1 MGIISVAGA
10 SGRKYPINIAGDVP
24 DEIERGR
31 IQQYVAAQEQAFAQ
45 EYTAKTGKELQVD
58 DGTAIGRGWERG
70 MASAKTRLGTTQRII
85 GEQTG
90 LDFLKN
96 YGVDV
101 EEQGR
106 YEQLLAQLSQPTPLE
121 YTDVKGLGSGFTFVG
136 EQIGQTAPETGAIMG
151 ATLLGTIG
159 GTAATGNPVAG
170 TALGI
175 TAGALTASPTI
186 FGGHVQRQEE
196 EVKAGRKDKVDLTD
210 ALAATVGSATVEA
223 IADRFL
229 ILGLIKPGQKIF
241 SRTIG
246 GLIEGAAVEAPTEI
260 LQQVLER
267 AQAGLP
273 LTDDA
278 AMQEYITS
286 GISGAV
292 VGSSIRGPLAMAGI
306 GTGAQPTPST
316 TPTTPAVNPPALAG
330 PIAPVTQ
337 LGVTAQEPR
346 QEDFPSTA
354 QGIIDFNAALGQYYA
369 GIAAT
374 TLTPEAQA
382 AADAVAGAAPKIDAT
397 AQKLGEPFTYTTID
411 GKKTL
416 VAPTF
421 ESLKQALGLNPKQ
434 YYSVNELK
442 AAALAKGF
450 DAPSAYL
457 SGVEVYKRLSAKLSS
472 ATPTVED
479 ANVGKP
485 TVTTGSKSGTTATKP
500 GVGNGIGLD
509 ATQGAAKLE
518 TPAAPGLGATVSDTS
533 TDNVP
538 EGSQSAA
545 LKALI
550 EEMRA
555 ATSGDIN
562 AAIPKNLAKRALDA
576 GLIKEEDMGM
586 ALIARVAM
594 KDAVDAYDAQPAP
607 EQTTAAPIEEAKIA
621 AEADPA
627 NKTAP
632 GNEEFDFDFDE
643 GFEALDAARRAE
655 KVAAERKAA
664 VKLQGAPVPER
675 APMAEAIGLDDV
687 NKLIDSGRA
696 LISKQPISPLMRKV
710 LSKRDFHADEIRPLF
725 NEDQDYV
732 IAYFTEK
739 AGISLDPPGSLAKAM
754 PKLDS
759 LKQEI
764 FTRTQDLLS
773 SFPDVMTVYRIGRLD
788 RAGMDN
794 PVSFTL
800 NPKYKANLNLPWV
813 QNAGF
818 IGSQDLVPY
827 TVNKSD
833 IIASGDLGPRTF
845 DEHEVLIRPTSVEPI
860 SQLAPEQTTAAPSIE
875 EVAADLDAKVA
886 AQAAAE
892 LKDAQLPS
900 IDGEVPDTVK
910 GLGDARAAADA
921 RAKGYE
927 QNINRITAESEQARA
942 NKLAADEAQA
952 AQIAAERTQ
961 QYGKGDLPLS
971 RVPAEYTPRTGALGM
986 GKEVPPQVI
995 PAAITV
1001 SQAPITPEKQV
1012 EPVTEKLWKEMGF
1025 SRTDS
1030 KLFSNIVNGVE
1041 QGLKG
1046 KPVND
1051 PQVRSK
1057 LSNYAYSS
1065 EKPNPQQI
1073 KVGEWL
1079 QKNKVRMQ
1087 GAPDVRSSAGQ
1098 AMISQI
1104 EATSRGKLDAA
1115 NLAAQ
1120 REKDALFNPEF
1131 AQLSVEDP
1139 YLNDVSTPSDKQ
1151 KATAVAY
1158 RKFEGIKPEGTVT
1171 YRLVRTDKKT
1181 GKITEIFKSS
1191 KMLPDT
1197 AAGKYFER
1205 YKRVVDALD
1214 AIASDYNGD
1223 IIAQA
1228 VDKEGPAIDNKF
1240 YAGLGKDS
1248 AFAARAWVDANM
1260 SEAVQKQLSS
1270 RISKM
1275 SGSYLAAPDAVAIDL
1290 KTIYEGNVPLRENA
1304 KASAAANFAQD
1315 DAIGNAVSSQRVTV
1329 VGLGKKI
1336 ERIPVP
1342 EGDPFAALFASANK
1356 NKENLR
1362 KSLDENVIVNPAITG
1377 ILLPS
1382 NAVLDLEGNMH
1393 PAVNGGLLTNN
1404 LAQALRALGRTGRN
1418 SAIRRISTRFSR
1430 LVGNTQVQ
1438 VVEALRGQDGTA
1450 AAGVFDPSTNTIY
1463 LDSVTGLNPHVVIHE
1478 MSHALT
1484 SAELANPQSPLRQR
1498 VSELFNKALPYMG
1511 SIQGS
1516 ANLDEFAAESM
1527 SNHMFREEMAR
1538 IHPNGNPMSTWQ
1550 LFSNS
1555 VKNFLRRLIGLDP
1568 KAYGMLSE
1576 IDQVLDAILAPA
1588 PQFRDAGQLY
1598 MNSTGNGVSSVYKG
1612 VHKVLT
1618 YAPGSMQNNA
1628 SLVGGLAT
1636 AFRALTEIPRKILIG
1651 LTPVPSLVDVA
1662 KRYGLGEEATN
1673 LIDSINQHDAENK
1686 TDFSKIDAAN
1696 EGLQS
1701 WKKAN
1706 PEAADTLSRIENEA
1720 TDNGVDPTDTDAS
1733 NYDSYWMSYDRLDAN
1748 GDIITT
1754 TRIKF
1759 NTPAERN
1766 AGIEA
1771 HNTNRQFALQT
1782 EARKSGDKND
1792 AQVAKYTQLRA
1803 ELNAIRDTGAITA
1816 TDIFVQKRD
1825 TYKILY
1831 EKLRKAIYAKI
1842 DASFRSADGTMT
1854 TEQKAAAR
1862 KLKNEVY
1869 ARVFDENLKRPYFP
1883 FSREGNFWVRFTT
1896 KNSNGQPDEVI
1907 MAFGNESQRDAFI
1920 AGIPAIGEI
1929 YDKINKTTHTIN
1941 KKRNEAGVIQKDPK
1955 TGEELYDVEVF
1966 LKDTK
1971 SAFKN
1976 APSTSFMRQALKLM
1990 NDGNVSADVQA
2001 DFVELFLSVL
2011 PESAVAKAFQKRQG
2025 IEGYQS
2031 DQFAAFENKAYSL
2044 ARYGTNVEW
2053 GQTIREASNKLEAKK
2068 TNGMDAGLDAVVDGL
2083 LSSAE
2088 YTLAYRK
2095 DGIMEQAASNV
2106 NRVAFTST
2114 VGLLNPSSAL
2124 VNTSSIALVVGPYLS
2139 AKHGWTATTTAI
2151 SRAVKMFSAS
2161 GMSREQDMFVGLA
2174 GQKTRKL
2181 KAMPSY
2187 MNYYTRSPSGELV
2200 LRNDLNL
2207 SPSKRAYLDSKKYVM
2222 AVGEVNGFFS
2232 RSLMHDSLGLEG
2244 RIKGKNGWDTAN
2256 VISASAFQLVER
2268 MTREVS
2274 LIATYDLELA
2284 KLANNTSMTEQ
2295 QKQVVAAKEAMD
2307 VVMKTSGGSIR
2318 AMSPKYFRKHI
2329 GRIAGMFKTYGM
2341 TQAYLQFSLL
2351 RDVLVKSD
2359 LSPRDRKLAA
2369 KRFAAIHLSSWFLAG
2384 VAGTPFFGAAAMMWD
2399 AFFTDDDEDDAETIT
2414 RKYIGEI
2421 AYKGFPTELMGID
2434 VSSRIGLNLKDL
2446 LFQLGRYNVDMSD
2459 EEIVVQVLGGPAW
2472 GTFKNFRRGMTEMLD
2487 PAGDPQRA
2495 IEAMAPASIRNALKA
2510 YRYGTEGAKTRRGD
2524 PIVDDITGG
2533 MLLGQAMGF
2542 APTEYTFA
2550 QEKAAHVKG
2559 MDDAI
2564 RTKRSKLMKRYWI
2577 AYRQGDFETVGEI
2590 QQEIDEFNARHAGR
2604 PKVWIE
2610 PRDIQAS
2617 AKTNE
2622 RTNARAYNG
2631 VILSAAT
2638 ADDMRANAEEFGQG
2652 FRLFDK

>member
-1 MGIISVAGA
+1 MSLNQL
-10 SGRKYPINIAGDVP
+10 SP
-24 DEIERGR
+24 
-31 IQQYVAAQEQAFAQ
+31 QEVNQA
-45 EYTAKTGKELQVD
+45 L
-58 DGTAIGRGWERG
+58 
-70 MASAKTRLGTTQRII
+70 
-85 GEQTG
+85 
-90 LDFLKN
+90 
-96 YGVDV
+96 
-101 EEQGR
+101 
-106 YEQLLAQLSQPTPLE
+106 QLLSCAW
-121 YTDVKGLGSGFTFVG
+121 
-136 EQIGQTAPETGAIMG
+136 
-151 ATLLGTIG
+151 
-159 GTAATGNPVAG
+159 
-170 TALGI
+170 
-175 TAGALTASPTI
+175 
-186 FGGHVQRQEE
+186 
-196 EVKAGRKDKVDLTD
+196 
-210 ALAATVGSATVEA
+210 
-223 IADRFL
+223 
-229 ILGLIKPGQKIF
+229 
-241 SRTIG
+241 
-246 GLIEGAAVEAPTEI
+246 
-260 LQQVLER
+260 
-267 AQAGLP
+267 
-273 LTDDA
+273 
-278 AMQEYITS
+278 
-286 GISGAV
+286 
-292 VGSSIRGPLAMAGI
+292 
-306 GTGAQPTPST
+306 
-316 TPTTPAVNPPALAG
+316 
-330 PIAPVTQ
+330 
-337 LGVTAQEPR
+337 
-346 QEDFPSTA
+346 ED
-354 QGIIDFNAALGQYYA
+354 
-369 GIAAT
+369 
-374 TLTPEAQA
+374 
-382 AADAVAGAAPKIDAT
+382 
-397 AQKLGEPFTYTTID
+397 
-411 GKKTL
+411 
-416 VAPTF
+416 
-421 ESLKQALGLNPKQ
+421 
-434 YYSVNELK
+434 
-442 AAALAKGF
+442 
-450 DAPSAYL
+450 
-457 SGVEVYKRLSAKLSS
+457 
-472 ATPTVED
+472 
-479 ANVGKP
+479 
-485 TVTTGSKSGTTATKP
+485 
-500 GVGNGIGLD
+500 GIGLD
-509 ATQGAAKLE
+509 AAQGAAKLE
-518 TPAAPGLGATVSDTS
+518 TPAATRLGAAVSDTS

-545 LKALI
+545 LEEAKIAAEAELRALV

-555 ATSGDIN
+555 ADLRAKETKIAAAELEYNKKVRERSNILDRDTISENDNILYRPERAYRFIGELGYADFLESGIIRPAQN
-562 AAIPKNLAKRALDA
+562 TKQ
-576 GLIKEEDMGM
+576 
-586 ALIARVAM
+586 
-594 KDAVDAYDAQPAP
+594 AYDAAYFMKGKSSGRYGRGDSGAYIVETTPVEGAWRNDDASVYITPNSPLTKNDKIRIYKRKEDGSYEVVLDNIGDRALLPAQPSA
-607 EQTTAAPIEEAKIA
+607 EQTTAPSIEEAKIA

-643 GFEALDAARRAE
+643 GFAEFDAARRAE
-655 KVAAERKAA
+655 KVAA
-664 VKLQGAPVPER
+664 
-675 APMAEAIGLDDV
+675 
-687 NKLIDSGRA
+687 
-696 LISKQPISPLMRKV
+696 
-710 LSKRDFHADEIRPLF
+710 
-725 NEDQDYV
+725 
-732 IAYFTEK
+732 
-739 AGISLDPPGSLAKAM
+739 
-754 PKLDS
+754 
-759 LKQEI
+759 
-764 FTRTQDLLS
+764 
-773 SFPDVMTVYRIGRLD
+773 
-788 RAGMDN
+788 
-794 PVSFTL
+794 
-800 NPKYKANLNLPWV
+800 
-813 QNAGF
+813 
-818 IGSQDLVPY
+818 
-827 TVNKSD
+827 
-833 IIASGDLGPRTF
+833 
-845 DEHEVLIRPTSVEPI
+845 
-860 SQLAPEQTTAAPSIE
+860 
-875 EVAADLDAKVA
+875 DLDAEVA

-900 IDGEVPDTVK
+900 IDE
-910 GLGDARAAADA
+910 GLP
-921 RAKGYE
+921 E
-927 QNINRITAESEQARA
+927 TPVSTSEQARVQRTATKAKMEA
-942 NKLAADEAQA
+942 NQAEREATRLAQNQQA
-952 AQIAAERTQ
+952 AQQAEALRTENAA
-961 QYGKGDLPLS
+961 QYRQGEVPLS

-1051 PQVRSK
+1051 PEVRRR
-1057 LSNYAYSS
+1057 LSDYAYSS
-1065 EKPNPQQI
+1065 KKPNPQQS

-1087 GAPDVRSSAGQ
+1087 SAPDVRSSAGQ

-1104 EATSRGKLDAA
+1104 EATSRGKLDAD

-1120 REKDALFNPEF
+1120 QEKDDLFNPEF

-1171 YRLVRTDKKT
+1171 YRLVKTDKKT
-1181 GKITEIFKSS
+1181 GKITETFKSS

-1270 RISKM
+1270 RIAKM
-1275 SGSYLAAPDAVAIDL
+1275 SGSYLAAPDAVATKRNIEDEIDAEVT
-1290 KTIYEGNVPLRENA
+1290 KNA
-1304 KASAAANFAQD
+1304 IKSAAANFAQD
-1315 DAIGNAVSSQRVTV
+1315 DAIANVVKSMSATV
-1329 VGLGKKI
+1329 VGFRKNI
-1336 ERIPVP
+1336 ERKPVP
-1342 EGDPFAALFASANK
+1342 KDDPFAALFASANK

-1377 ILLPS
+1377 IMLPS

-1598 MNSTGNGVSSVYKG
+1598 MNSLPNGVSPIYRG
-1612 VHKVLT
+1612 VFKILNG
-1618 YAPGSMQNNA
+1618 APGNLQNNE

-1636 AFRALTEIPRKILIG
+1636 AFRALTKIPREILIG
-1651 LTPVPSLVDVA
+1651 LTPTPSLLDVA
-1662 KRYGLGEEATN
+1662 RRYGLDEQATN
-1673 LIDSINQHDAENK
+1673 LFNSIGQHDAAMK
-1686 TDFSKIDAAN
+1686 TILSKIDAAN

-1706 PEAADTLSRIENEA
+1706 PEAADILSRIMNEA
-1720 TDNGVDPTDTDAS
+1720 TDNGVDPTDTDTS
-1733 NYDSYWMSYDRLDAN
+1733 NYDKYWMSYDRLDAN
-1748 GDIITT
+1748 SGDIIRTE
-1754 TRIKF
+1754 RVKF
-1759 NTPAERN
+1759 NTAKERN
-1766 AGIEA
+1766 AGIDA
-1771 HNTNRQFALQT
+1771 HNGSRVFALQT
-1782 EARKSGDKND
+1782 EARKSGNKND
-1792 AQVAKYTQLRA
+1792 AKVAKYNQLRA
-1803 ELNAIRDTGAITA
+1803 DLNAIQGTGAQ
-1816 TDIFVQKRD
+1816 DIFVQMRD
-1825 TYKILY
+1825 TYKELY
-1831 EKLRKAIYAKI
+1831 DQLRKAIYNKI
-1842 DASFRSADGTMT
+1842 DASFRNADGTMSAD
-1854 TEQKAAAR
+1854 QKDAAR
-1862 KLKNEVY
+1862 KLKNDVY

-1883 FSREGNFWVRFTT
+1883 FSREGNFWVKINT
-1896 KNSNGQPDEVI
+1896 KNAEGQPDELI
-1907 MAFGNESQRDAFI
+1907 MAFGTPTERDNFV
-1920 AGIPAIGEI
+1920 AGIPADGVIR
-1929 YDKINKTTHTIN
+1929 DRINKTSHTIL
-1941 KKRNEAGVIQKDPK
+1941 KQRDESGVELKDPT
-1955 TGEELYDVEVF
+1955 TGQPLLDLKVF
-1966 LKDTK
+1966 EKDK
-1971 SAFKN
+1971 KLAFDN
-1976 APSTSFMRQALKLM
+1976 APSTSFMRQALDLM
-1990 NDGNVSADVQA
+1990 NKGKVSSEVQA

-2068 TNGMDAGLDAVVDGL
+2068 TEGMDEGKDAVIEGL
-2083 LSSAE
+2083 LESAR

-2095 DGIMEQAASNV
+2095 DGILEQVANTA
-2106 NRVAFTST
+2106 NRMAFTYT
-2114 VGLLNPSSAL
+2114 VGLLNPSSSL
-2124 VNTSSIALVVGPYLS
+2124 VNTTSLAIVVGPYLA
-2139 AKHGWTATTTAI
+2139 AKHGWVNTTGAI
-2151 SRAVKMFSAS
+2151 SRAVKMFTAS
-2161 GMSREQDMFVGLA
+2161 GFSREQDMLVGLA
-2174 GQKTRKL
+2174 GQKTKKL
-2181 KAMPSY
+2181 KALPSY
-2187 MNYYTRSPSGELV
+2187 MNYYTYSPGGELI
-2200 LRNDLNL
+2200 LRDDLNL
-2207 SPSKRAYLDSKKYVM
+2207 SPAQRADLEEARYVV
-2222 AVGEVNGFFS
+2222 AVGDVNGFFS

-2244 RIKGKNGWDTAN
+2244 RTKGKNWWDTAN
-2256 VISASAFQLVER
+2256 VVSASAFQLVER
-2268 MTREVS
+2268 MTREAS
-2274 LIATYDLELA
+2274 LVATYRLELS
-2284 KLANNTSMTEQ
+2284 KLANDTSMTTQ
-2295 QKQVVAAKEAMD
+2295 QKQAAAAKEAMD

-2369 KRFAAIHLSSWFLAG
+2369 KRFAAVHLSSLFLAG

-2414 RKYIGEI
+2414 RKYLGEL
-2421 AYKGFPTELMGID
+2421 AYKGFPTEFMGVDI
-2434 VSSRIGLNLKDL
+2434 SARIGLNLKDL

-2459 EEIVVQVLGGPAW
+2459 EEIMVQVLGGPAW
-2472 GTFKNFRRGMTEMLD
+2472 GTFKNIKRGMTEMAD

-2495 IEAMAPASIRNALKA
+2495 IEAMVPASIRNALKA

-2524 PIVDDITGG
+2524 PVVDDITGG

-2617 AKTNE
+2617 AKANE

>member
-31 IQQYVAAQEQAFAQ
+31 IQQYVAAQEQAFSQ

-136 EQIGQTAPETGAIMG
+136 EQLGQTAPETGAIMG

-306 GTGAQPTPST
+306 GTGDQPPPPPP
-316 TPTTPAVNPPALAG
+316 PTVNPPAPAG

-354 QGIIDFNAALGQYYA
+354 QGITDFNAALGQYYA
-369 GIAAT
+369 GTAAT
-374 TLTPEAQA
+374 TLTPEAKA
-382 AADAVAGAAPKIDAT
+382 AADAVAGAAPTVTTAPIETPDLGAYDLVYNVAAEQYGLDPVDIKTIYETIKVKQGFNRNAAAFKIADEFAT
-397 AQKLGEPFTYTTID
+397 LGTKEKVLELFNTID
-411 GKKTL
+411 
-416 VAPTF
+416 
-421 ESLKQALGLNPKQ
+421 ESISRIGQ
-434 YYSVNELK
+434 
-442 AAALAKGF
+442 
-450 DAPSAYL
+450 
-457 SGVEVYKRLSAKLSS
+457 
-472 ATPTVED
+472 ED
-479 ANVGKP
+479 AYVAKP
-485 TVTTGSKSGTTATKP
+485 TVTTGSKSGTPATEL

-509 ATQGAAKLE
+509 AAQGTAKPK
-518 TPAAPGLGATVSDTS
+518 TPAAPGLGAAVSDTS

-538 EGSQSAA
+538 EGSKPATLGLFENMGENGALMEYPEVAASLNKYVQDIDFAA
-545 LKALI
+545 LDVATKSGEYAQYKAT
-550 EEMRA
+550 MA
-555 ATSGDIN
+555 S
-562 AAIPKNLAKRALDA
+562 NLAAAYPSGEIPVTRTEGYADPKAEKTKRNFTVRTEDVAFVGNVDEQE
-576 GLIKEEDMGM
+576 LIIRTPEGKLQSVRIGT
-586 ALIARVAM
+586 
-594 KDAVDAYDAQPAP
+594 AP
-607 EQTTAAPIEEAKIA
+607 SIEEAKIA
-621 AEADPA
+621 AAAAQAAAKLEGSQSAALLTPA
-627 NKTAP
+627 A
-632 GNEEFDFDFDE
+632 EELLAAAVLGTPSRLAILAMFQIATENGIEILPTDTPTMVIDKLKAKKQAVE
-643 GFEALDAARRAE
+643 SLTAARRAE
-655 KVAAERKAA
+655 KVA
-664 VKLQGAPVPER
+664 V
-675 APMAEAIGLDDV
+675 
-687 NKLIDSGRA
+687 
-696 LISKQPISPLMRKV
+696 
-710 LSKRDFHADEIRPLF
+710 
-725 NEDQDYV
+725 
-732 IAYFTEK
+732 
-739 AGISLDPPGSLAKAM
+739 
-754 PKLDS
+754 
-759 LKQEI
+759 
-764 FTRTQDLLS
+764 DL
-773 SFPDVMTVYRIGRLD
+773 
-788 RAGMDN
+788 
-794 PVSFTL
+794 
-800 NPKYKANLNLPWV
+800 
-813 QNAGF
+813 
-818 IGSQDLVPY
+818 
-827 TVNKSD
+827 
-833 IIASGDLGPRTF
+833 
-845 DEHEVLIRPTSVEPI
+845 
-860 SQLAPEQTTAAPSIE
+860 
-875 EVAADLDAKVA
+875 KVA
-886 AQAAAE
+886 AEREAAAK

-961 QYGKGDLPLS
+961 QYGYAPMAGD
-971 RVPAEYTPRTGALGM
+971 LGM
-986 GKEVPPQVI
+986 GKEAPEGADPQVI

-1001 SQAPITPEKQV
+1001 SQAPPPEYKPEYISAKFWTDTFGLRSNSKMFEALAGEEISGSKVRRTLAQYAGTKGQSAAKTKIKAWLDKTAIKYTATPPDE
-1012 EPVTEKLWKEMGF
+1012 
-1025 SRTDS
+1025 R
-1030 KLFSNIVNGVE
+1030 
-1041 QGLKG
+1041 
-1046 KPVND
+1046 
-1051 PQVRSK
+1051 
-1057 LSNYAYSS
+1057 SS
-1065 EKPNPQQI
+1065 EGLAAKAKFTAANR
-1073 KVGEWL
+1073 K
-1079 QKNKVRMQ
+1079 
-1087 GAPDVRSSAGQ
+1087 
-1098 AMISQI
+1098 
-1104 EATSRGKLDAA
+1104 KLDAD

-1120 REKDALFNPEF
+1120 QKKDDLFNPEF
-1131 AQLSVEDP
+1131 AELSVEDP

-1151 KATAVAY
+1151 KATFVAY
-1158 RKFEGIKPEGTVT
+1158 GEFKGEAPAEPVMYLTGRVSK
-1171 YRLVRTDKKT
+1171 DKQ
-1181 GKITEIFKSS
+1181 GKERAEEKKVS
-1191 KMLPDT
+1191 MLPHT

-1205 YKRVVDALD
+1205 YKRIPDALN
-1214 AIASDYNGD
+1214 AIASDYTGD
-1223 IIAQA
+1223 INAYKTDDQ
-1228 VDKEGPAIDNKF
+1228 VSPAENTFFVGTGRIP
-1240 YAGLGKDS
+1240 AT
-1248 AFAARAWVDANM
+1248 AARAWVDANM

-1270 RISKM
+1270 LISKAKT
-1275 SGSYLAAPDAVAIDL
+1275 SYLAASDVVAIGL

-1304 KASAAANFAQD
+1304 KASAAANMKRE
-1315 DAIGNAVSSQRVTV
+1315 DAEVETNAAIANVVKSMSATV

-1588 PQFRDAGQLY
+1588 PQFRNAGQLY
-1598 MNSTGNGVSSVYKG
+1598 MNSLPNEVSSVYKG

-1618 YAPGSMQNNA
+1618 YAPGNMQNNE

-1636 AFRALTEIPRKILIG
+1636 AFRALTKIPREILIG

-1662 KRYGLGEEATN
+1662 KRYGLEEEATN
-1673 LIDSINQHDAENK
+1673 LFDSINQHDAENK

-1792 AQVAKYTQLRA
+1792 AQVAKYNQLRA

-1831 EKLRKAIYAKI
+1831 DKLRKAIYAKI

-1941 KKRNEAGVIQKDPK
+1941 KKRDEAGVIQKDPK

-1976 APSTSFMRQALKLM
+1976 APSTSFMQQALKLM

-2174 GQKTRKL
+2174 GQNTRKL

-2222 AVGEVNGFFS
+2222 AVGEVNGYFS

-2495 IEAMAPASIRNALKA
+2495 IEAMAPATIRNALKA

-2524 PIVDDITGG
+2524 PVVDDITGG

-2564 RTKRSKLMKRYWI
+2564 RTKRSKLMKRYWV

>member
-1 MGIISVAGA
+1 MGIINVPGRV
-10 SGRKYPINIAGDVP
+10 SGRQYPINIAGDVP
-24 DEIERGR
+24 DEVERGR
-31 IQQYVAAQEQAFAQ
+31 IAQYIAEQEQTFAK
-45 EYTAKTGKELQVD
+45 EYTARFGVAPEAPED
-58 DGTAIGRGWERG
+58 DGTAIGRGLERG
-70 MASAKTRLGTTQRII
+70 APSAKTRLGTTQRII
-85 GEQTG
+85 GGQLEESLPFG
-90 LDFLKN
+90 LGTLLKD
-96 YGVDV
+96 YGKSV

-106 YEQLLAQLSQPTPLE
+106 YEQLLAQLSQPAPIE
-121 YTDVKGLGSGFTFVG
+121 YTDVKGLNSGFSFVG
-136 EQIGQTAPETGAIMG
+136 EQLGQTALETGAIMG

-306 GTGAQPTPST
+306 GTGDQPP
-316 TPTTPAVNPPALAG
+316 PPPPPAVNPPAPAG

-354 QGIIDFNAALGQYYA
+354 QGITDFNAALGQYYA
-369 GIAAT
+369 GTAAT
-374 TLTPEAQA
+374 TLTPEAKA
-382 AADAVAGAAPKIDAT
+382 AADAVAGVGAAPTVTTAPIETPDLGAYDLVYNVAAEQYGLDPVDIKTIYETIKAKKNTGRNAAANKIAKEIPT
-397 AQKLGEPFTYTTID
+397 LGTTKNVLDLFNTID
-411 GKKTL
+411 
-416 VAPTF
+416 
-421 ESLKQALGLNPKQ
+421 ESISKIGQ
-434 YYSVNELK
+434 
-442 AAALAKGF
+442 
-450 DAPSAYL
+450 
-457 SGVEVYKRLSAKLSS
+457 
-472 ATPTVED
+472 ED
-479 ANVGKP
+479 ANVVKP
-485 TVTTGSKSGTTATKP
+485 TVTTGSKSGTTATEP
-500 GVGNGIGLD
+500 RVGNGIGPD
-509 ATQGAAKLE
+509 ATQGTAKPK
-518 TPAAPGLGATVSDTS
+518 TPAETRLGATVSDTS
-533 TDNVP
+533 TDNVSK
-538 EGSQSAA
+538 GSQSAA

-562 AAIPKNLAKRALDA
+562 AAIAKSLAKRAFAA
-576 GLIKEEDMGM
+576 GLIKQEDMGM
-586 ALIARVAM
+586 ALIARAAM
-594 KDAVDAYDAQPAP
+594 KDAVDAYDAQPAA
-607 EQTTAAPIEEAKIA
+607 EQTTAPSIEEAKIA
-621 AEADPA
+621 AAAAQAAAKLEGSQSAALLTPA
-627 NKTAP
+627 AEELLAAAVLGAP
-632 GNEEFDFDFDE
+632 SSITNNMRRIATENGIEILPTDTPTMVIDKLKAKKQAVES
-643 GFEALDAARRAE
+643 LTAARRA
-655 KVAAERKAA
+655 
-664 VKLQGAPVPER
+664 
-675 APMAEAIGLDDV
+675 
-687 NKLIDSGRA
+687 
-696 LISKQPISPLMRKV
+696 
-710 LSKRDFHADEIRPLF
+710 
-725 NEDQDYV
+725 
-732 IAYFTEK
+732 
-739 AGISLDPPGSLAKAM
+739 
-754 PKLDS
+754 
-759 LKQEI
+759 
-764 FTRTQDLLS
+764 
-773 SFPDVMTVYRIGRLD
+773 
-788 RAGMDN
+788 
-794 PVSFTL
+794 
-800 NPKYKANLNLPWV
+800 
-813 QNAGF
+813 
-818 IGSQDLVPY
+818 
-827 TVNKSD
+827 
-833 IIASGDLGPRTF
+833 
-845 DEHEVLIRPTSVEPI
+845 
-860 SQLAPEQTTAAPSIE
+860 E
-875 EVAADLDAKVA
+875 EVAADLDAEVA

-900 IDGEVPDTVK
+900 IDEGLPETPVSTPEQARVQRTATKAKMEAAQAKREAAGLAQNQQAAQQAEALRTENAAQYRQGEVP
-910 GLGDARAAADA
+910 
-921 RAKGYE
+921 
-927 QNINRITAESEQARA
+927 
-942 NKLAADEAQA
+942 
-952 AQIAAERTQ
+952 
-961 QYGKGDLPLS
+961 LS
-971 RVPAEYTPRTGALGM
+971 LVPAEYAPMTGALGM

-995 PAAITV
+995 PAPITV
-1001 SQAPITPEKQV
+1001 PQAPITPEKQV

-1025 SRTDS
+1025 SRAYS
-1030 KLFSNIVNGVE
+1030 KLFFD
-1041 QGLKG
+1041 LKN

-1051 PQVRSK
+1051 PQVRSR
-1057 LSNYAYSS
+1057 LSEYAYSS

-1098 AMISQI
+1098 AMISRI
-1104 EATSRGKLDAA
+1104 EATNRGKLDAD

-1260 SEAVQKQLSS
+1260 SKAVQKQLSS
-1270 RISKM
+1270 RIAKM
-1275 SGSYLAAPDAVAIDL
+1275 SGSYLAAPDAVATKRNIEDEIDAEVT
-1290 KTIYEGNVPLRENA
+1290 KNA
-1304 KASAAANFAQD
+1304 IKSAAANFAQD
-1315 DAIGNAVSSQRVTV
+1315 DAIANVVKSMSATV

-1362 KSLDENVIVNPAITG
+1362 KSLDENVIVNPAITEM
-1377 ILLPS
+1377 LLPS

-1588 PQFRDAGQLY
+1588 PQFRNAGQLY
-1598 MNSTGNGVSSVYKG
+1598 MNSLPNGVSPIYRG
-1612 VHKVLT
+1612 VFKILNG
-1618 YAPGSMQNNA
+1618 APGNLQNNE

-1636 AFRALTEIPRKILIG
+1636 AFRALTKIPREILIG
-1651 LTPVPSLVDVA
+1651 LTPTPSLVDVA
-1662 KRYGLGEEATN
+1662 KRYGLEEEATN
-1673 LIDSINQHDAENK
+1673 LFDSINQHDAENK

-1831 EKLRKAIYAKI
+1831 DKLRKAIYAKI

-2174 GQKTRKL
+2174 GQNTRKL

-2222 AVGEVNGFFS
+2222 AVGEVNGYFS

-2495 IEAMAPASIRNALKA
+2495 IEAMAPATIRNALKA

-2524 PIVDDITGG
+2524 PVVDDITGG

-2617 AKTNE
+2617 AKANE

>member
-1 MGIISVAGA
+1 MGIINVPGRV
-10 SGRKYPINIAGDVP
+10 SGRQYPINIAGDVP
-24 DEIERGR
+24 DEVERGR
-31 IQQYVAAQEQAFAQ
+31 IAQYIAEQEQTFAK
-45 EYTAKTGKELQVD
+45 EYTARFGVAPEAPED

-70 MASAKTRLGTTQRII
+70 LASAKTRLGTTQRII

-96 YGVDV
+96 YGIDV
-101 EEQGR
+101 EEQGN

-136 EQIGQTAPETGAIMG
+136 EQLGQTAPETGAVIG
-151 ATLLGTIG
+151 ATTLGTIA
-159 GTAATGNPVAG
+159 GTAATGNPVTG
-170 TALGI
+170 TALGL
-175 TAGALTASPTI
+175 TAGALTAAPTI
-186 FGGHVQRQEE
+186 FGGNVQRQEE

-210 ALAATVGSATVEA
+210 ALAATVGQATIES
-223 IADRFL
+223 ITDKL
-229 ILGLIKPGQKIF
+229 ILLKLVKPGQKIF

-246 GLIEGAAVEAPTEI
+246 GLIEGAALEAPTEI
-260 LQQVLER
+260 LQQVIER

-273 LTDDA
+273 LDDDA
-278 AMQEYITS
+278 AIQEYITG

-292 VGSSIRGPLAMAGI
+292 VGGSIRAPLAMAGI
-306 GTGAQPTPST
+306 GAEG
-316 TPTTPAVNPPALAG
+316 TPATQTETNEAPPALAG
-330 PIAPVTQ
+330 PTAPVTQ
-337 LGVTAQEPR
+337 LGVTAQEP
-346 QEDFPSTA
+346 QPEDFDNIA
-354 QGIIDFNAALGQYYA
+354 DYNAALGQYYA

-374 TLTPEAQA
+374 TLTPEAKA
-382 AADAVAGAAPKIDAT
+382 AADAVAGVGAAPTVTTAPIETPDLGAYDLVYNVAAEQYGLDPVDIKTIYETIKAKQGFNRNAAAFKIADEFAT
-397 AQKLGEPFTYTTID
+397 LGTKEKVLELFDTID
-411 GKKTL
+411 
-416 VAPTF
+416 
-421 ESLKQALGLNPKQ
+421 ESISRIGQ
-434 YYSVNELK
+434 
-442 AAALAKGF
+442 
-450 DAPSAYL
+450 
-457 SGVEVYKRLSAKLSS
+457 
-472 ATPTVED
+472 ED
-479 ANVGKP
+479 ANVFKP
-485 TVTTGSKSGTTATKP
+485 TVAAGSKSGPPATKP
-500 GVGNGIGLD
+500 GVGDGIGPD
-509 ATQGAAKLE
+509 ATQGTAKLE
-518 TPAAPGLGATVSDTS
+518 TPAATGLGAAVSDTS

-555 ATSGDIN
+555 ATSGPIN
-562 AAIPKNLAKRALDA
+562 AAIPKSLAKRALDA
-576 GLIKEEDMGM
+576 GLIKQEDMGM
-586 ALIARVAM
+586 ALIARAAM

-607 EQTTAAPIEEAKIA
+607 EQTTAAP
-621 AEADPA
+621 
-627 NKTAP
+627 
-632 GNEEFDFDFDE
+632 
-643 GFEALDAARRAE
+643 
-655 KVAAERKAA
+655 
-664 VKLQGAPVPER
+664 
-675 APMAEAIGLDDV
+675 
-687 NKLIDSGRA
+687 
-696 LISKQPISPLMRKV
+696 
-710 LSKRDFHADEIRPLF
+710 
-725 NEDQDYV
+725 
-732 IAYFTEK
+732 
-739 AGISLDPPGSLAKAM
+739 
-754 PKLDS
+754 
-759 LKQEI
+759 
-764 FTRTQDLLS
+764 
-773 SFPDVMTVYRIGRLD
+773 
-788 RAGMDN
+788 
-794 PVSFTL
+794 
-800 NPKYKANLNLPWV
+800 
-813 QNAGF
+813 
-818 IGSQDLVPY
+818 
-827 TVNKSD
+827 
-833 IIASGDLGPRTF
+833 
-845 DEHEVLIRPTSVEPI
+845 
-860 SQLAPEQTTAAPSIE
+860 SIE
-875 EVAADLDAKVA
+875 EVAADLDAEVA

-971 RVPAEYTPRTGALGM
+971 LVPAEYDPMTGALGR
-986 GKEVPPQVI
+986 GEVAPEGAARQVI
-995 PAAITV
+995 PATIRV
-1001 SQAPITPEKQV
+1001 SQAPPPVYKPEYISAKFWTDTFGLRSNSKMFEALAGEEISGSKVRRTLAQYAGTKGQSAAKTKIKAWLDKTAIKYTATPPDE
-1012 EPVTEKLWKEMGF
+1012 
-1025 SRTDS
+1025 R
-1030 KLFSNIVNGVE
+1030 
-1041 QGLKG
+1041 
-1046 KPVND
+1046 
-1051 PQVRSK
+1051 
-1057 LSNYAYSS
+1057 SS
-1065 EKPNPQQI
+1065 EGLAAKAKFTAANR
-1073 KVGEWL
+1073 K
-1079 QKNKVRMQ
+1079 
-1087 GAPDVRSSAGQ
+1087 
-1098 AMISQI
+1098 
-1104 EATSRGKLDAA
+1104 KLDAD

-1120 REKDALFNPEF
+1120 QKKDDLFNPEF
-1131 AQLSVEDP
+1131 AELSVEDP

-1151 KATAVAY
+1151 KATFVAY
-1158 RKFEGIKPEGTVT
+1158 GEFKGEAPAEPVMYLTGRVFKDDQGKERAEE
-1171 YRLVRTDKKT
+1171 KKV
-1181 GKITEIFKSS
+1181 S
-1191 KMLPDT
+1191 MLPHT

-1205 YKRVVDALD
+1205 YKRIPDALN
-1214 AIASDYNGD
+1214 AIASDYTGD
-1223 IIAQA
+1223 INAYKTDDQ
-1228 VDKEGPAIDNKF
+1228 VSPAENTFFVGTGRIP
-1240 YAGLGKDS
+1240 AT
-1248 AFAARAWVDANM
+1248 AARAWVDANM
-1260 SEAVQKQLSS
+1260 SEAVREQLSS
-1270 RISKM
+1270 LISKAKT
-1275 SGSYLAAPDAVAIDL
+1275 SYLAASDVVAIKR
-1290 KTIYEGNVPLRENA
+1290 KTATDIDAGLTKNA
-1304 KASAAANFAQD
+1304 IASAAANMKRE
-1315 DAIGNAVSSQRVTV
+1315 DAIANAVSSKGVT
-1329 VGLGKKI
+1329 LAQPI
-1336 ERIPVP
+1336 
-1342 EGDPFAALFASANK
+1342 N
-1356 NKENLR
+1356 
-1362 KSLDENVIVNPAITG
+1362 AITG

-1598 MNSTGNGVSSVYKG
+1598 MNSTGNGVTSVYKG

-1618 YAPGSMQNNA
+1618 YAPGNMQNNE

-1636 AFRALTEIPRKILIG
+1636 AFRALTRIPREILIG
-1651 LTPVPSLVDVA
+1651 LTPTPSLLDVA
-1662 KRYGLGEEATN
+1662 RRYGLDEQATN
-1673 LIDSINQHDAENK
+1673 LFNSIGQHDAAMK
-1686 TDFSKIDAAN
+1686 TILSKIDAAN

-1706 PEAADTLSRIENEA
+1706 PEAADILSRIMNEA
-1720 TDNGVDPTDTDAS
+1720 TDNGVDPTDTDTS
-1733 NYDSYWMSYDRLDAN
+1733 NYDKYWMSYDRLDAN
-1748 GDIITT
+1748 SGDIIRTE
-1754 TRIKF
+1754 RVKF
-1759 NTPAERN
+1759 NTAKERN
-1766 AGIEA
+1766 AGIDA
-1771 HNTNRQFALQT
+1771 HNGSRVFALQT
-1782 EARKSGDKND
+1782 EARKSGNKND
-1792 AQVAKYTQLRA
+1792 AKVAKYNQLRA
-1803 ELNAIRDTGAITA
+1803 DLNAIQGTGAQ
-1816 TDIFVQKRD
+1816 DIFVQMRD
-1825 TYKILY
+1825 TYKELY
-1831 EKLRKAIYAKI
+1831 DQLRKAIYNKI
-1842 DASFRSADGTMT
+1842 DASFRNADGTMST
-1854 TEQKAAAR
+1854 DQKDAAR
-1862 KLKNEVY
+1862 KLKNDVY

-1883 FSREGNFWVRFTT
+1883 FSREGNFWVKINT
-1896 KNSNGQPDEVI
+1896 KNAEGQPDELI
-1907 MAFGNESQRDAFI
+1907 MAFGTPTERDNFV
-1920 AGIPAIGEI
+1920 AGIPADGVIR
-1929 YDKINKTTHTIN
+1929 DRINKTSHTIL
-1941 KKRNEAGVIQKDPK
+1941 KQRDESGVELKDPT
-1955 TGEELYDVEVF
+1955 TGQPLLDLKVF
-1966 LKDTK
+1966 EKDK
-1971 SAFKN
+1971 KLAFDN
-1976 APSTSFMRQALKLM
+1976 APSTSFMRQALDLM
-1990 NDGNVSADVQA
+1990 NKGKVSSEVQA

-2068 TNGMDAGLDAVVDGL
+2068 TEGMDEGKDAVIEGL
-2083 LSSAE
+2083 LESAR

-2095 DGIMEQAASNV
+2095 DGILEQVANTA
-2106 NRVAFTST
+2106 NRMAFTYT
-2114 VGLLNPSSAL
+2114 VGLLNPSSSL
-2124 VNTSSIALVVGPYLS
+2124 VNTTSLAIVVGPYLA
-2139 AKHGWTATTTAI
+2139 AKHGWVNTTGAI
-2151 SRAVKMFSAS
+2151 SRAVKMFTAS
-2161 GMSREQDMFVGLA
+2161 GFSREQDMLVGLA
-2174 GQKTRKL
+2174 GKKTKKL
-2181 KAMPSY
+2181 KALPSY
-2187 MNYYTRSPSGELV
+2187 MNYYTYSPGGELI
-2200 LRNDLNL
+2200 LRDDLNL
-2207 SPSKRAYLDSKKYVM
+2207 SPAQRADLEEARYVV
-2222 AVGEVNGFFS
+2222 AVGDVNGFFS

-2244 RIKGKNGWDTAN
+2244 RTKGKNWWDTAN
-2256 VISASAFQLVER
+2256 VVSASAFQLVER
-2268 MTREVS
+2268 MTREAS
-2274 LIATYDLELA
+2274 LVATYRLELS
-2284 KLANNTSMTEQ
+2284 KLANDTSMTTQ
-2295 QKQVVAAKEAMD
+2295 QKQAAAAKEAMD

-2318 AMSPKYFRKHI
+2318 AMSPKYFRKNI

-2369 KRFAAIHLSSWFLAG
+2369 KRFAAVHLSSLFLAG

-2414 RKYIGEI
+2414 RKYLGEL
-2421 AYKGFPTELMGID
+2421 AYKGFPTEFMGVD
-2434 VSSRIGLNLKDL
+2434 VSARIGLNLKDL

-2472 GTFKNFRRGMTEMLD
+2472 GTFKNIKRGMTEMAD

-2495 IEAMAPASIRNALKA
+2495 IEAMVPASIRNALKA
-2510 YRYGTEGAKTRRGD
+2510 YRYGTEGAKTRRND
-2524 PIVDDITGG
+2524 PIVDDITVG

-2559 MDDAI
+2559 MDDDI

-2590 QQEIDEFNARHAGR
+2590 QQDIDEFNARHAGR

-2617 AKTNE
+2617 AKANE

>member
-1 MGIISVAGA
+1 MGIINVPGRV
-10 SGRKYPINIAGDVP
+10 SGRQYPINIAGDVP
-24 DEIERGR
+24 DEVERGR
-31 IQQYVAAQEQAFAQ
+31 IAQYIAEQEQTFAK
-45 EYTAKTGKELQVD
+45 EYTARFGVAPEAPED
-58 DGTAIGRGWERG
+58 DGTAIGRGLERG
-70 MASAKTRLGTTQRII
+70 APSAKTRLGTTQRII
-85 GEQTG
+85 GGQLEESLPFG
-90 LDFLKN
+90 LGTLLKD
-96 YGVDV
+96 YGKSV

-121 YTDVKGLGSGFTFVG
+121 YTDVKGLNSGFTFVG
-136 EQIGQTAPETGAIMG
+136 EQLGQTALETGAIMG

-159 GTAATGNPVAG
+159 GTAATGNPVTG

-278 AMQEYITS
+278 AIQEYITS

-306 GTGAQPTPST
+306 GTGDQPPPPPP
-316 TPTTPAVNPPALAG
+316 PTVNPPAPAG

-354 QGIIDFNAALGQYYA
+354 QGITDFNAALGQYYA

-374 TLTPEAQA
+374 TLTPEAKA
-382 AADAVAGAAPKIDAT
+382 AADAVAGVGAAPKINAT
-397 AQKLGEPFTYTTID
+397 AQKLGEPFTFTTVD

-421 ESLKQALGLNPKQ
+421 ESLKQALGLDSKK
-434 YYSVNELK
+434 YYSVDELN
-442 AAALAKGF
+442 AAARDKGF
-450 DAPSAYL
+450 DAPRAYL
-457 SGVEVYKRLSAKLSS
+457 SGVEVYKRISAKLSS

-479 ANVGKP
+479 TNVVKP
-485 TVTTGSKSGTTATKP
+485 TVTTGNESGTPATEP
-500 GVGNGIGLD
+500 RVEDGIEPD
-509 ATQGAAKLE
+509 ATQGTAEPK
-518 TPAAPGLGATVSDTS
+518 TPAETRLGATVSDTS

-545 LKALI
+545 LRAQMAEWRTAETAAKKARIAAAAAQAAAKL
-550 EEMRA
+550 EEANIAETAPATAFDELEYNKKVRERSDILDRDTISENDNILYRPERA
-555 ATSGDIN
+555 YRFIGELGYADFLESGIIRPAQN
-562 AAIPKNLAKRALDA
+562 TKQ
-576 GLIKEEDMGM
+576 
-586 ALIARVAM
+586 
-594 KDAVDAYDAQPAP
+594 AYDAAYFMKGKSSGRYGRGDSGAYIVETTPVEGAWRNDDASVYITPNSPLTKNDKIRIYKRKEDGSFEVVLDNIGDRALLPAQPAA
-607 EQTTAAPIEEAKIA
+607 EQTTAAPSIEEAKIA

-627 NKTAP
+627 P
-632 GNEEFDFDFDE
+632 GNAGFADFDEGFADFDE

-655 KVAAERKAA
+655 KVAGDLQVAAEREAA
-664 VKLQGAPVPER
+664 EKLQ
-675 APMAEAIGLDDV
+675 D
-687 NKLIDSGRA
+687 
-696 LISKQPISPLMRKV
+696 
-710 LSKRDFHADEIRPLF
+710 
-725 NEDQDYV
+725 
-732 IAYFTEK
+732 
-739 AGISLDPPGSLAKAM
+739 
-754 PKLDS
+754 
-759 LKQEI
+759 
-764 FTRTQDLLS
+764 
-773 SFPDVMTVYRIGRLD
+773 
-788 RAGMDN
+788 
-794 PVSFTL
+794 
-800 NPKYKANLNLPWV
+800 
-813 QNAGF
+813 
-818 IGSQDLVPY
+818 
-827 TVNKSD
+827 
-833 IIASGDLGPRTF
+833 
-845 DEHEVLIRPTSVEPI
+845 
-860 SQLAPEQTTAAPSIE
+860 APEQ
-875 EVAADLDAKVA
+875 
-886 AQAAAE
+886 
-892 LKDAQLPS
+892 DAQLPS

-1051 PQVRSK
+1051 PEVRK
-1057 LSNYAYSS
+1057 RLSNYAYSS
-1065 EKPNPQQI
+1065 KKPNPQQI

-1087 GAPDVRSSAGQ
+1087 SAPDVRSSAGQ

-1104 EATSRGKLDAA
+1104 EATSRGKLDAD

-1120 REKDALFNPEF
+1120 REKDDLFNPEF

-1158 RKFEGIKPEGTVT
+1158 RKVEGIKPEGTVT

-1181 GKITEIFKSS
+1181 GKITETFKPS
-1191 KMLPDT
+1191 KMLPHT

-1270 RISKM
+1270 RIAKM
-1275 SGSYLAAPDAVAIDL
+1275 SGSYLAAPDAVATKRNIEDEIDAEVT
-1290 KTIYEGNVPLRENA
+1290 KNA
-1304 KASAAANFAQD
+1304 IKSAAANFAQD
-1315 DAIGNAVSSQRVTV
+1315 DAIANVVKSMSATV

-1377 ILLPS
+1377 LTLPS

-1430 LVGNTQVQ
+1430 LVGNTRVQ

-1568 KAYGMLSE
+1568 KAYGILSE

-1588 PQFRDAGQLY
+1588 PQFRNAGQLY
-1598 MNSTGNGVSSVYKG
+1598 MNSLPNEVSSVYKG

-1618 YAPGSMQNNA
+1618 YAPGSMQNNE

-1636 AFRALTEIPRKILIG
+1636 AFRALTKIPREILIG

-1673 LIDSINQHDAENK
+1673 LFDSINQHDAENK

-1831 EKLRKAIYAKI
+1831 DKLRKAIYAKI

-1976 APSTSFMRQALKLM
+1976 APSTSFMQQALKLM

-2399 AFFTDDDEDDAETIT
+2399 AFFTDDDDDDAETIT

-2421 AYKGFPTELMGID
+2421 AWKGFPTELMGID

-2564 RTKRSKLMKRYWI
+2564 RTKRSKLMKRYWV

>member
-1 MGIISVAGA
+1 MGIINVPGRV
-10 SGRKYPINIAGDVP
+10 SGRQYPINIAGDVP
-24 DEIERGR
+24 DEVERGR
-31 IQQYVAAQEQAFAQ
+31 IAQYIAAQEQTFAK
-45 EYTAKTGKELQVD
+45 EYTARFGVAPEAPAD

-96 YGVDV
+96 YGIDV
-101 EEQGR
+101 EEQGN

-136 EQIGQTAPETGAIMG
+136 EQLGQTAPETGAIMG
-151 ATLLGTIG
+151 AGILGTIG
-159 GTAATGNPVAG
+159 GTAATGNPIAG
-170 TALGI
+170 TALGV
-175 TAGALTASPTI
+175 TAGALTAAPTI
-186 FGGHVQRQEE
+186 FGGNVQRQEE

-210 ALAATVGSATVEA
+210 ALSATVGQAAIEA
-223 IADRFL
+223 ITDKL
-229 ILGLIKPGQKIF
+229 ILLKLVKPGQKIF
-241 SRTIG
+241 SRTIR
-246 GLIEGAAVEAPTEI
+246 GLTEGAALEAPTEI

-273 LTDDA
+273 LDDDA
-278 AMQEYITS
+278 AIQEYITG

-292 VGSSIRGPLAMAGI
+292 VGGSIRAPLAITGI

-337 LGVTAQEPR
+337 LGVTAQEP
-346 QEDFPSTA
+346 QPEDFDNIADYNT
-354 QGIIDFNAALGQYYA
+354 ALGQYAA

-374 TLTPEAQA
+374 TLTPEAKA
-382 AADAVAGAAPKIDAT
+382 AADAVAGVGAAPKINAT
-397 AQKLGEPFTYTTID
+397 AQELGEPFTFTTAD

-421 ESLKQALGLNPKQ
+421 ESLKQALGLDSKK
-434 YYSVNELK
+434 YYSVDELN
-442 AAALAKGF
+442 AAARDKGF
-450 DAPSAYL
+450 DAPRAYL
-457 SGVEVYKRLSAKLSS
+457 SGAKVYERLSAKRSS

-479 ANVGKP
+479 VNVVKP
-485 TVTTGSKSGTTATKP
+485 TVTTGSESGPPATKP
-500 GVGNGIGLD
+500 GVGDGIGLD

-518 TPAAPGLGATVSDTS
+518 TPAAPGLGAAVSDTS

-545 LKALI
+545 LEEAKIAAEAELRARV

-555 ATSGDIN
+555 ADLRAKETKI
-562 AAIPKNLAKRALDA
+562 AAAAAQAAAKL
-576 GLIKEEDMGM
+576 
-586 ALIARVAM
+586 
-594 KDAVDAYDAQPAP
+594 
-607 EQTTAAPIEEAKIA
+607 EEAKIA

-643 GFEALDAARRAE
+643 GFAEFDAARLAE
-655 KVAAERKAA
+655 K
-664 VKLQGAPVPER
+664 
-675 APMAEAIGLDDV
+675 
-687 NKLIDSGRA
+687 
-696 LISKQPISPLMRKV
+696 
-710 LSKRDFHADEIRPLF
+710 
-725 NEDQDYV
+725 
-732 IAYFTEK
+732 
-739 AGISLDPPGSLAKAM
+739 
-754 PKLDS
+754 
-759 LKQEI
+759 
-764 FTRTQDLLS
+764 
-773 SFPDVMTVYRIGRLD
+773 
-788 RAGMDN
+788 
-794 PVSFTL
+794 
-800 NPKYKANLNLPWV
+800 
-813 QNAGF
+813 
-818 IGSQDLVPY
+818 
-827 TVNKSD
+827 
-833 IIASGDLGPRTF
+833 
-845 DEHEVLIRPTSVEPI
+845 
-860 SQLAPEQTTAAPSIE
+860 
-875 EVAADLDAKVA
+875 VAADLDAEVA

-900 IDGEVPDTVK
+900 MDE
-910 GLGDARAAADA
+910 GLP
-921 RAKGYE
+921 E
-927 QNINRITAESEQARA
+927 TPVSTSEQARVQRTA
-942 NKLAADEAQA
+942 TKAKMETAQAEREAAGLAQRQQA
-952 AQIAAERTQ
+952 AQQAEALRTENAA
-961 QYGKGDLPLS
+961 QYRQGEVPLS
-971 RVPAEYTPRTGALGM
+971 LVPAEYAPMAGDLGM
-986 GKEVPPQVI
+986 GKEGAARQVI
-995 PAAITV
+995 PATITV
-1001 SQAPITPEKQV
+1001 PQAPITPEKQV
-1012 EPVTEKLWKEMGF
+1012 EPVTQKLWKEMGF
-1025 SRTDS
+1025 SNNTS

-1051 PQVRSK
+1051 PEVRSR
-1057 LSNYAYSS
+1057 LSEYAYSS
-1065 EKPNPQQI
+1065 KKPNPQQS

-1079 QKNKVRMQ
+1079 QKTKVRMQ
-1087 GAPDVRSSAGQ
+1087 SAPDVRSSAGQ

-1104 EATSRGKLDAA
+1104 EATNRGKLDAA

-1120 REKDALFNPEF
+1120 QKKDDLFNPEF
-1131 AQLSVEDP
+1131 AELSVEDP

-1151 KATAVAY
+1151 KATFVAY
-1158 RKFEGIKPEGTVT
+1158 GEFKGEAPAEPVMYLTGRVSKDRQGKERAEE
-1171 YRLVRTDKKT
+1171 KKV
-1181 GKITEIFKSS
+1181 I
-1191 KMLPDT
+1191 MLPHT

-1205 YKRVVDALD
+1205 YKRIPDALN
-1214 AIASDYNGD
+1214 AIASDYTGD
-1223 IIAQA
+1223 INAYKTDDQ
-1228 VDKEGPAIDNKF
+1228 VSPAENTFFVGTGRIP
-1240 YAGLGKDS
+1240 AT
-1248 AFAARAWVDANM
+1248 AARAWVDANM
-1260 SEAVQKQLSS
+1260 SEAVREQLSS
-1270 RISKM
+1270 LISKAKT
-1275 SGSYLAAPDAVAIDL
+1275 SYLAASDAVAIDL

-1304 KASAAANFAQD
+1304 KASAAANMKRD
-1315 DAIGNAVSSQRVTV
+1315 DAEVETNAAIANVVKSMSATV
-1329 VGLGKKI
+1329 VGLRKKI
-1336 ERIPVP
+1336 AYIPVP
-1342 EGDPFAALFASANK
+1342 EGDPSAALLASANR
-1356 NKENLR
+1356 ENLR

-1377 ILLPS
+1377 MLLPS

-1598 MNSTGNGVSSVYKG
+1598 MNSTGNGVTSVYKG

-1618 YAPGSMQNNA
+1618 YAPGNMQNNE

-1636 AFRALTEIPRKILIG
+1636 AFRALTRIPREILIG
-1651 LTPVPSLVDVA
+1651 LTPTPSLLDVA
-1662 KRYGLGEEATN
+1662 RRYGLDEQATN
-1673 LIDSINQHDAENK
+1673 LFNSIGQHDAAMK
-1686 TDFSKIDAAN
+1686 TILSKIDAAN

-1706 PEAADTLSRIENEA
+1706 PEAADILSRIMNEA
-1720 TDNGVDPTDTDAS
+1720 TDNGVDPTDMDTS
-1733 NYDSYWMSYDRLDAN
+1733 NYDKYWMSYDRLDAN
-1748 GDIITT
+1748 SGDIIRTE
-1754 TRIKF
+1754 RVKF
-1759 NTPAERN
+1759 NTAKERN
-1766 AGIEA
+1766 AGIDA
-1771 HNTNRQFALQT
+1771 HNGSRVFALQT
-1782 EARKSGDKND
+1782 EARKSGNKND
-1792 AQVAKYTQLRA
+1792 AKVAKYNQLRA
-1803 ELNAIRDTGAITA
+1803 DLNAIQGTGAQ
-1816 TDIFVQKRD
+1816 DIFVQMRD
-1825 TYKILY
+1825 TYKELY
-1831 EKLRKAIYAKI
+1831 DQLRKAIYNKI
-1842 DASFRSADGTMT
+1842 DASFRNADGTMS
-1854 TEQKAAAR
+1854 TEQKDAAR
-1862 KLKNEVY
+1862 KLKNDVY

-1883 FSREGNFWVRFTT
+1883 FSREGNFWVKINT
-1896 KNSNGQPDEVI
+1896 KNAEGQPDELI
-1907 MAFGNESQRDAFI
+1907 MAFGTPTERDNFV
-1920 AGIPAIGEI
+1920 AGIPADGVIR
-1929 YDKINKTTHTIN
+1929 DRINKTSHTIL
-1941 KKRNEAGVIQKDPK
+1941 KQRDESGVELKDPT
-1955 TGEELYDVEVF
+1955 TGQPLLDLKVF
-1966 LKDTK
+1966 EKDK
-1971 SAFKN
+1971 KLAFDN
-1976 APSTSFMRQALKLM
+1976 APSTSFMRQALDLM
-1990 NDGNVSADVQA
+1990 NKGKVSSEVQA

-2068 TNGMDAGLDAVVDGL
+2068 TEGMDEGKDAVIEGL
-2083 LSSAE
+2083 LESAR

-2095 DGIMEQAASNV
+2095 DGILEQVANTA
-2106 NRVAFTST
+2106 NRMAFTYT
-2114 VGLLNPSSAL
+2114 VGLLNPSSSL
-2124 VNTSSIALVVGPYLS
+2124 VNTTSLAIVVGPYLA
-2139 AKHGWTATTTAI
+2139 AKHGWVNTTGAI
-2151 SRAVKMFSAS
+2151 SRAVKMFTAS
-2161 GMSREQDMFVGLA
+2161 GFSREQDMLVGLA
-2174 GQKTRKL
+2174 GKKTKKL
-2181 KAMPSY
+2181 KALPSY
-2187 MNYYTRSPSGELV
+2187 MNYYTYSPGGELI
-2200 LRNDLNL
+2200 LRDDLNL
-2207 SPSKRAYLDSKKYVM
+2207 SPAQRADLEEAKYVV
-2222 AVGEVNGFFS
+2222 AVGDVNGFFS

-2244 RIKGKNGWDTAN
+2244 RTKGKNWWDTAN
-2256 VISASAFQLVER
+2256 VVSASAFQLVER
-2268 MTREVS
+2268 MTREAS
-2274 LIATYDLELA
+2274 LVATYRLELS
-2284 KLANNTSMTEQ
+2284 KLANDTSMTTQ
-2295 QKQVVAAKEAMD
+2295 QKQAAAAKEAMD

-2318 AMSPKYFRKHI
+2318 AMSPKYFRKNI

-2369 KRFAAIHLSSWFLAG
+2369 KRFAAVHLSSLFLAG

-2414 RKYIGEI
+2414 RKYLGEL
-2421 AYKGFPTELMGID
+2421 AYKGFPTEFMGID
-2434 VSSRIGLNLKDL
+2434 VSARIGLNLKDL

-2472 GTFKNFRRGMTEMLD
+2472 GTFKNIKRGMTEMAD

-2495 IEAMAPASIRNALKA
+2495 IEAMVPASIRNALKA
-2510 YRYGTEGAKTRRGD
+2510 YRYGTEGAKTRRND
-2524 PIVDDITGG
+2524 PIVDDITVG

-2559 MDDAI
+2559 MDDDI

-2590 QQEIDEFNARHAGR
+2590 QQDIDEFNARHAGR

-2617 AKTNE
+2617 AKANE

>member
-45 EYTAKTGKELQVD
+45 EYEATLGKPLAPAD
-58 DGTAIGRGWERG
+58 DGTAIGRGLERG
-70 MASAKTRLGTTQRII
+70 AASTKTRLGTTQRII
-85 GEQTG
+85 GGQLEESLPFG
-90 LDFLKN
+90 LGTLLKD
-96 YGVDV
+96 YGKSV
-101 EEQGR
+101 EEQGN
-106 YEQLLAQLSQPTPLE
+106 YEQLLAQLSQPAPIE
-121 YTDVKGLGSGFTFVG
+121 YTDVKGLNSGFSFVG
-136 EQIGQTAPETGAIMG
+136 EQLGQTALETGAVIG
-151 ATLLGTIG
+151 ATTLGTIA
-159 GTAATGNPVAG
+159 GTAATGNPVTG
-170 TALGI
+170 TALGL
-175 TAGALTASPTI
+175 TAGALTAAPTI
-186 FGGHVQRQEE
+186 FGGNVQRQEE

-210 ALAATVGSATVEA
+210 ALSATVGQAA
-223 IADRFL
+223 IESITDKL
-229 ILGLIKPGQKIF
+229 ILLKLVKPGQKIF

-246 GLIEGAAVEAPTEI
+246 GLIEGAALEAPTEI

-273 LTDDA
+273 LDDDA
-278 AMQEYITS
+278 AIQEYITG

-292 VGSSIRGPLAMAGI
+292 VGGSIRAPLAMAGI
-306 GTGAQPTPST
+306 GAEG
-316 TPTTPAVNPPALAG
+316 TPATQTETNEAPPAPAG

-346 QEDFPSTA
+346 PEDFDNIADYNT
-354 QGIIDFNAALGQYYA
+354 ALGQYA
-369 GIAAT
+369 ASIAAT

-382 AADAVAGAAPKIDAT
+382 AADAVAGV
-397 AQKLGEPFTYTTID
+397 G
-411 GKKTL
+411 
-416 VAPTF
+416 VAPTVTTAPI
-421 ESLKQALGLNPKQ
+421 ETPDLGAYDLVYNVAAEQ
-434 YYSVNELK
+434 YGLDPVDIKTIYETIKAKKNTGRN
-442 AAALAKGF
+442 AAANKIAK
-450 DAPSAYL
+450 
-457 SGVEVYKRLSAKLSS
+457 EI
-472 ATPTVED
+472 PTLGTTKNVLDLFNTIDESISKIGQED
-479 ANVGKP
+479 ANVVKP
-485 TVTTGSKSGTTATKP
+485 TVTTGSESGTPTIEP
-500 GVGNGIGLD
+500 RVGDGIGPD

-533 TDNVP
+533 ADNVP
-538 EGSQSAA
+538 EGSKPAT
-545 LKALI
+545 L
-550 EEMRA
+550 EE
-555 ATSGDIN
+555 
-562 AAIPKNLAKRALDA
+562 
-576 GLIKEEDMGM
+576 
-586 ALIARVAM
+586 V
-594 KDAVDAYDAQPAP
+594 AVD
-607 EQTTAAPIEEAKIA
+607 
-621 AEADPA
+621 
-627 NKTAP
+627 
-632 GNEEFDFDFDE
+632 
-643 GFEALDAARRAE
+643 L
-655 KVAAERKAA
+655 KVAAEREAA
-664 VKLQGAPVPER
+664 EKLQGAP
-675 APMAEAIGLDDV
+675 
-687 NKLIDSGRA
+687 
-696 LISKQPISPLMRKV
+696 
-710 LSKRDFHADEIRPLF
+710 
-725 NEDQDYV
+725 
-732 IAYFTEK
+732 
-739 AGISLDPPGSLAKAM
+739 
-754 PKLDS
+754 
-759 LKQEI
+759 
-764 FTRTQDLLS
+764 
-773 SFPDVMTVYRIGRLD
+773 
-788 RAGMDN
+788 
-794 PVSFTL
+794 
-800 NPKYKANLNLPWV
+800 
-813 QNAGF
+813 
-818 IGSQDLVPY
+818 
-827 TVNKSD
+827 
-833 IIASGDLGPRTF
+833 
-845 DEHEVLIRPTSVEPI
+845 
-860 SQLAPEQTTAAPSIE
+860 EQG
-875 EVAADLDAKVA
+875 
-886 AQAAAE
+886 
-892 LKDAQLPS
+892 AQLPS
-900 IDGEVPDTVK
+900 IDEEVLDTVE
-910 GLGDARAAADA
+910 GLGGARAAADA
-921 RAKGYE
+921 RTKGYE
-927 QNINRITAESEQARA
+927 QNINRITTESEQARA
-942 NKLAADEAQA
+942 KQRAADEAQA

-961 QYGKGDLPLS
+961 LT
-971 RVPAEYTPRTGALGM
+971 AEYAPMTGALGM
-986 GKEVPPQVI
+986 GEVAPEGAGQQVI
-995 PAAITV
+995 PAPITV
-1001 SQAPITPEKQV
+1001 PEAPITPEKQV

-1025 SRTDS
+1025 SRADS
-1030 KLFSNIVNGVE
+1030 KLFFD
-1041 QGLKG
+1041 LKN

-1051 PQVRSK
+1051 PQVRSR

-1065 EKPNPQQI
+1065 EKPKPQQI

-1181 GKITEIFKSS
+1181 GKITETFKSS

-1275 SGSYLAAPDAVAIDL
+1275 SGSYLAAPDAVATKRNIEDEIDAEL
-1290 KTIYEGNVPLRENA
+1290 TENA
-1304 KASAAANFAQD
+1304 IKSAAANFAQD

-1329 VGLGKKI
+1329 VAPRKN
-1336 ERIPVP
+1336 RAYIPPPV
-1342 EGDPFAALFASANK
+1342 GDPSAALFRSADK
-1356 NKENLR
+1356 NRENLR

-1516 ANLDEFAAESM
+1516 ASLDEFAAESM

-1598 MNSTGNGVSSVYKG
+1598 MNSLPNGVSPIYRG
-1612 VHKVLT
+1612 VFKILNG
-1618 YAPGSMQNNA
+1618 APGNLQNNE

-1636 AFRALTEIPRKILIG
+1636 AFRALTKIPREILIG
-1651 LTPVPSLVDVA
+1651 LTPTPSLLDVA
-1662 KRYGLGEEATN
+1662 RRYGLDEQATN
-1673 LIDSINQHDAENK
+1673 LFNSIGQHDAAMK
-1686 TDFSKIDAAN
+1686 TILSRIDAAN

-1706 PEAADTLSRIENEA
+1706 PEAADVLSRIMNEA
-1720 TDNGVDPTDTDAS
+1720 TDNGVDPTDMDTS
-1733 NYDSYWMSYDRLDAN
+1733 NYDKYWMSYDRLDAN
-1748 GDIITT
+1748 SGDIIRTE
-1754 TRIKF
+1754 RVKF
-1759 NTPAERN
+1759 NTAKERN

-1771 HNTNRQFALQT
+1771 HNRSRVFALQT
-1782 EARKSGDKND
+1782 EARKSGNKND
-1792 AQVAKYTQLRA
+1792 AKVAKYNQLRA
-1803 ELNAIRDTGAITA
+1803 DLNAIQGTGAQ
-1816 TDIFVQKRD
+1816 DIFVQMRD
-1825 TYKILY
+1825 TYKELY
-1831 EKLRKAIYAKI
+1831 DQLRKAIYNKI
-1842 DASFRSADGTMT
+1842 DASFRNADGTMSAD
-1854 TEQKAAAR
+1854 QKDAAR
-1862 KLKNEVY
+1862 KLKNDVY

-1883 FSREGNFWVRFTT
+1883 FSREGNFWVKINT
-1896 KNSNGQPDEVI
+1896 KNAEGQPDELI
-1907 MAFGNESQRDAFI
+1907 MAFGTPTERDNFV
-1920 AGIPAIGEI
+1920 AGIPADGVIR
-1929 YDKINKTTHTIN
+1929 DRINKTSHTIL
-1941 KKRNEAGVIQKDPK
+1941 KQRDESGVELKDPT
-1955 TGEELYDVEVF
+1955 TGQPLLDLKVF
-1966 LKDTK
+1966 EKDK
-1971 SAFKN
+1971 KLAFDN
-1976 APSTSFMRQALKLM
+1976 APSTSFMRQALDLM
-1990 NDGNVSADVQA
+1990 NKGKVSSEVQA

-2068 TNGMDAGLDAVVDGL
+2068 TEGMDEGKDAVIEGL
-2083 LSSAE
+2083 LESAR

-2095 DGIMEQAASNV
+2095 DGILEQVANTA
-2106 NRVAFTST
+2106 NRMAFTYT
-2114 VGLLNPSSAL
+2114 VGLLNPSSSL
-2124 VNTSSIALVVGPYLS
+2124 VNTTSLAIVVGPYLA
-2139 AKHGWTATTTAI
+2139 AKHGWVNTTGAI
-2151 SRAVKMFSAS
+2151 SRAVKMFTAS
-2161 GMSREQDMFVGLA
+2161 GFSREQDMLVGLA
-2174 GQKTRKL
+2174 GQKTKKL
-2181 KAMPSY
+2181 KALPSY
-2187 MNYYTRSPSGELV
+2187 MNYYTYSPGGELI
-2200 LRNDLNL
+2200 LRDDLNL
-2207 SPSKRAYLDSKKYVM
+2207 SPAQLADLEEARYVV
-2222 AVGEVNGFFS
+2222 AVGDVNGFFS

-2244 RIKGKNGWDTAN
+2244 RTKGKNWWDTAN
-2256 VISASAFQLVER
+2256 VVSASAFQLVER
-2268 MTREVS
+2268 MTREAS
-2274 LIATYDLELA
+2274 LVATYRLELS
-2284 KLANNTSMTEQ
+2284 KLANDTSMTTQ
-2295 QKQVVAAKEAMD
+2295 QKQAAAAKEAMD

-2318 AMSPKYFRKHI
+2318 AMSPKYFRKNI

-2369 KRFAAIHLSSWFLAG
+2369 KRFAAVHLSSLFLAG

-2414 RKYIGEI
+2414 RKYLGEL
-2421 AYKGFPTELMGID
+2421 AYKGFPTEFMGVD

-2472 GTFKNFRRGMTEMLD
+2472 GTFKNIKRGMTEMAD

-2495 IEAMAPASIRNALKA
+2495 IEAMVPASIRNALKA

-2559 MDDAI
+2559 MDDDI

-2617 AKTNE
+2617 AKANE

>member
-330 PIAPVTQ
+330 PTAPVTQ

-374 TLTPEAQA
+374 TLTPEAKA
-382 AADAVAGAAPKIDAT
+382 AADAVAGVGAAPKINAT
-397 AQKLGEPFTYTTID
+397 AQELGEPFTFTTAD

-421 ESLKQALGLNPKQ
+421 ESLKQALGLDSKK
-434 YYSVNELK
+434 YYSVDELN
-442 AAALAKGF
+442 AAARDKGF
-450 DAPSAYL
+450 DAPRAYL
-457 SGVEVYKRLSAKLSS
+457 SGAKVYERLSAKRSS

-479 ANVGKP
+479 TNVVKP
-485 TVTTGSKSGTTATKP
+485 TVTTGSESGPPATKP
-500 GVGNGIGLD
+500 GVGDGIGLD

-518 TPAAPGLGATVSDTS
+518 TPAATGLGAAVSDTS

-545 LKALI
+545 L
-550 EEMRA
+550 RA
-555 ATSGDIN
+555 QMAEW
-562 AAIPKNLAKRALDA
+562 RAD
-576 GLIKEEDMGM
+576 E
-586 ALIARVAM
+586 
-594 KDAVDAYDAQPAP
+594 
-607 EQTTAAPIEEAKIA
+607 TAAKEARIAAAAAQAAAKLEEAKIA

-655 KVAAERKAA
+655 KVAVDLKVAAEREAA
-664 VKLQGAPVPER
+664 EKLQG
-675 APMAEAIGLDDV
+675 
-687 NKLIDSGRA
+687 
-696 LISKQPISPLMRKV
+696 
-710 LSKRDFHADEIRPLF
+710 
-725 NEDQDYV
+725 
-732 IAYFTEK
+732 
-739 AGISLDPPGSLAKAM
+739 
-754 PKLDS
+754 
-759 LKQEI
+759 
-764 FTRTQDLLS
+764 
-773 SFPDVMTVYRIGRLD
+773 
-788 RAGMDN
+788 
-794 PVSFTL
+794 
-800 NPKYKANLNLPWV
+800 
-813 QNAGF
+813 
-818 IGSQDLVPY
+818 
-827 TVNKSD
+827 
-833 IIASGDLGPRTF
+833 
-845 DEHEVLIRPTSVEPI
+845 
-860 SQLAPEQTTAAPSIE
+860 
-875 EVAADLDAKVA
+875 
-886 AQAAAE
+886 
-892 LKDAQLPS
+892 AQLPS
-900 IDGEVPDTVK
+900 IDEEVLDTVE
-910 GLGDARAAADA
+910 GLGGARAAADA
-921 RAKGYE
+921 RTRGYE
-927 QNINRITAESEQARA
+927 KKIDRIVAVSEEDRA
-942 NKLAADEAQA
+942 KQQAADKAQA
-952 AQIAAERTQ
+952 AKIAAERTQ
-961 QYGKGDLPLS
+961 QYGYAPMAGD
-971 RVPAEYTPRTGALGM
+971 LGM
-986 GKEVPPQVI
+986 GREAPEGADPQVI

-1001 SQAPITPEKQV
+1001 SQAPPPEYKP
-1012 EPVTEKLWKEMGF
+1012 EYISAKFW
-1025 SRTDS
+1025 TDT
-1030 KLFSNIVNGVE
+1030 F
-1041 QGLKG
+1041 GL
-1046 KPVND
+1046 
-1051 PQVRSK
+1051 RSK
-1057 LSNYAYSS
+1057 SKMFEALAGEEISSSTVRDTLAKYAGTKGQSAAKTKIKAWLDKTAIKYTATPPDERSS
-1065 EKPNPQQI
+1065 EGLAAKAKFTAANR
-1073 KVGEWL
+1073 K
-1079 QKNKVRMQ
+1079 
-1087 GAPDVRSSAGQ
+1087 
-1098 AMISQI
+1098 
-1104 EATSRGKLDAA
+1104 KLDAA

-1120 REKDALFNPEF
+1120 QKKDDLFSSKF
-1131 AQLSVEDP
+1131 AELSVEDP

-1151 KATAVAY
+1151 KATFVAY
-1158 RKFEGIKPEGTVT
+1158 GEFKGEAPAEPVMYLTGRVSKDDQGKERAEE
-1171 YRLVRTDKKT
+1171 KKV
-1181 GKITEIFKSS
+1181 S
-1191 KMLPDT
+1191 MLPHT

-1205 YKRVVDALD
+1205 YKRIPDALN
-1214 AIASDYNGD
+1214 AIASDYTGD
-1223 IIAQA
+1223 INAYKTDDQ
-1228 VDKEGPAIDNKF
+1228 VSPAENTFFVGTGRIP
-1240 YAGLGKDS
+1240 AT
-1248 AFAARAWVDANM
+1248 AARAWVDANM

-1270 RISKM
+1270 LISKAKT
-1275 SGSYLAAPDAVAIDL
+1275 SYLAASDAVAIGL

-1304 KASAAANFAQD
+1304 IKSAAANMKRD
-1315 DAIGNAVSSQRVTV
+1315 DAIANAVSSKGVT
-1329 VGLGKKI
+1329 LAQPI
-1336 ERIPVP
+1336 N
-1342 EGDPFAALFASANK
+1342 D
-1356 NKENLR
+1356 
-1362 KSLDENVIVNPAITG
+1362 ITG
-1377 ILLPS
+1377 MLLPS

-1673 LIDSINQHDAENK
+1673 LFDSINQHDAENK

-1792 AQVAKYTQLRA
+1792 AQVAKYNQLRA

-1831 EKLRKAIYAKI
+1831 DKLRKAIYAKI

-1941 KKRNEAGVIQKDPK
+1941 KKRDEAGVIQKDPK

-1976 APSTSFMRQALKLM
+1976 APSTSFMQQALKLM

-2174 GQKTRKL
+2174 GQNTRKL

-2222 AVGEVNGFFS
+2222 AVGEVNGYFS

-2495 IEAMAPASIRNALKA
+2495 IEAMAPATIRNALKA

-2564 RTKRSKLMKRYWI
+2564 RTKRSKLMKRYWV

>member
-45 EYTAKTGKELQVD
+45 EYEATLGKPLAPAD

-136 EQIGQTAPETGAIMG
+136 EQLGQTAPETGAIMG

-306 GTGAQPTPST
+306 GTGDQPPPPPP
-316 TPTTPAVNPPALAG
+316 PTVNPPAPAG

-374 TLTPEAQA
+374 TLTPEAKA
-382 AADAVAGAAPKIDAT
+382 AADAVAGVGAAPKINAT
-397 AQKLGEPFTYTTID
+397 AQELGEPFTFTTVD

-421 ESLKQALGLNPKQ
+421 ESLKQALGLDSKK
-434 YYSVNELK
+434 YYSVDELN
-442 AAALAKGF
+442 AAARDKGF
-450 DAPSAYL
+450 DAPRAYL
-457 SGVEVYKRLSAKLSS
+457 SGAKVYERLSAKRSS

-479 ANVGKP
+479 ANVAKP
-485 TVTTGSKSGTTATKP
+485 PVTTGSKSGTTATKP

-509 ATQGAAKLE
+509 ATQGAAKPK

-533 TDNVP
+533 TDNVSK
-538 EGSQSAA
+538 GSQSAA

-562 AAIPKNLAKRALDA
+562 AAIAKSLAKRAFAA
-576 GLIKEEDMGM
+576 GLIKQEDMGM
-586 ALIARVAM
+586 ALIARAAM

-621 AEADPA
+621 AETELRARVEEMRAADLRAKEAKIAAAELEYNKKVRERSNILDRDTISENDNILYRPERAYRFIGELGYADFLESGIIRPAQNTKQAYDAAYFMKGKSSGRYGRGDSGAYIVETIPVEGAWRNYDASVYITPNSPLAKDDKIRIYKRKEDGSFEVVLDNIGDQALLPAQPAAEQTTAAPSIEEAKIAAEADPA
-627 NKTAP
+627 P
-632 GNEEFDFDFDE
+632 GNAGFADFDEGFADFDE

-655 KVAAERKAA
+655 KVA
-664 VKLQGAPVPER
+664 V
-675 APMAEAIGLDDV
+675 
-687 NKLIDSGRA
+687 
-696 LISKQPISPLMRKV
+696 
-710 LSKRDFHADEIRPLF
+710 
-725 NEDQDYV
+725 
-732 IAYFTEK
+732 
-739 AGISLDPPGSLAKAM
+739 
-754 PKLDS
+754 
-759 LKQEI
+759 
-764 FTRTQDLLS
+764 
-773 SFPDVMTVYRIGRLD
+773 
-788 RAGMDN
+788 
-794 PVSFTL
+794 
-800 NPKYKANLNLPWV
+800 
-813 QNAGF
+813 
-818 IGSQDLVPY
+818 
-827 TVNKSD
+827 
-833 IIASGDLGPRTF
+833 
-845 DEHEVLIRPTSVEPI
+845 
-860 SQLAPEQTTAAPSIE
+860 
-875 EVAADLDAKVA
+875 DLDAKVA

-900 IDGEVPDTVK
+900 IDE
-910 GLGDARAAADA
+910 GLP
-921 RAKGYE
+921 E
-927 QNINRITAESEQARA
+927 TPVSTSEQARVQRTATKAKMEA
-942 NKLAADEAQA
+942 NQAEREATRLAQNQQA
-952 AQIAAERTQ
+952 AQQAEALRTENAA
-961 QYGKGDLPLS
+961 QYRQGDLPLS
-971 RVPAEYTPRTGALGM
+971 LVPAEYTPMTGAFGG
-986 GKEVPPQVI
+986 GKKAPEGAARQVI

-1001 SQAPITPEKQV
+1001 SQAPPPEYKP
-1012 EPVTEKLWKEMGF
+1012 EYISAKFW
-1025 SRTDS
+1025 TDT
-1030 KLFSNIVNGVE
+1030 F
-1041 QGLKG
+1041 GL
-1046 KPVND
+1046 
-1051 PQVRSK
+1051 RSK
-1057 LSNYAYSS
+1057 SKMFEALAGEEISSSTVRDTLAKYAGTKGQSAAKTKIKAWLDKTAIKYTATPPDERSS
-1065 EKPNPQQI
+1065 EGLAAKAKFTAANR
-1073 KVGEWL
+1073 K
-1079 QKNKVRMQ
+1079 
-1087 GAPDVRSSAGQ
+1087 
-1098 AMISQI
+1098 
-1104 EATSRGKLDAA
+1104 KLDAA

-1120 REKDALFNPEF
+1120 QKKDDLFSSKF
-1131 AQLSVEDP
+1131 AELSVEDP

-1151 KATAVAY
+1151 KATFVAY
-1158 RKFEGIKPEGTVT
+1158 GEFKGEAPAEPVMYLTGRVSKDDQGKERAEE
-1171 YRLVRTDKKT
+1171 KKV
-1181 GKITEIFKSS
+1181 I
-1191 KMLPDT
+1191 MLPHT

-1205 YKRVVDALD
+1205 YKRIPDALN
-1214 AIASDYNGD
+1214 AIASDYTGD
-1223 IIAQA
+1223 INAYKTDDQ
-1228 VDKEGPAIDNKF
+1228 VSPAENTFFVGTGRIP
-1240 YAGLGKDS
+1240 AT
-1248 AFAARAWVDANM
+1248 AARAWVDANM
-1260 SEAVQKQLSS
+1260 SKAVQKQLSS
-1270 RISKM
+1270 LISKAKT
-1275 SGSYLAAPDAVAIDL
+1275 SYLAASDAVAIDL

-1304 KASAAANFAQD
+1304 KASAAANMKRD
-1315 DAIGNAVSSQRVTV
+1315 DAEVETNAAIAKTVSSKGVT
-1329 VGLGKKI
+1329 LAQPI
-1336 ERIPVP
+1336 NAIP
-1342 EGDPFAALFASANK
+1342 
-1356 NKENLR
+1356 
-1362 KSLDENVIVNPAITG
+1362 G

-1618 YAPGSMQNNA
+1618 YAPGSMQNNE

-1636 AFRALTEIPRKILIG
+1636 AFRALTKIPREILIG

-1673 LIDSINQHDAENK
+1673 LFDSINQHDAENK
-1686 TDFSKIDAAN
+1686 IDFSKIDAAN

-1792 AQVAKYTQLRA
+1792 AQVAKYNQLRA

-1816 TDIFVQKRD
+1816 TDIYVQKRD

-1941 KKRNEAGVIQKDPK
+1941 KKRDEAGVIQKDPK

-2011 PESAVAKAFQKRQG
+2011 PESAVAKAFQSRQG

-2174 GQKTRKL
+2174 GQNTRKL

-2222 AVGEVNGFFS
+2222 AVGEVNGYFS

-2495 IEAMAPASIRNALKA
+2495 IEAMAPATIRNALKA

-2564 RTKRSKLMKRYWI
+2564 RTKRSKLMKRYWV

>member
-1 MGIISVAGA
+1 MGIINVPGRV
-10 SGRKYPINIAGDVP
+10 SGRQYPINIAGDVP
-24 DEIERGR
+24 DEVERGR
-31 IQQYVAAQEQAFAQ
+31 IAQYIAEQEQTFAK
-45 EYTAKTGKELQVD
+45 EYTARFGVAPEAPED
-58 DGTAIGRGWERG
+58 DGTAIGRGLERS
-70 MASAKTRLGTTQRII
+70 SAKTRLGTTQRII
-85 GEQTG
+85 GGQLEESLPFG
-90 LDFLKN
+90 LGTLLKD
-96 YGVDV
+96 YGKSV
-101 EEQGR
+101 EEQGN
-106 YEQLLAQLSQPTPLE
+106 YEQLLAQLSQPAPIE
-121 YTDVKGLGSGFTFVG
+121 YTDVKGLNSFFSFAG
-136 EQIGQTAPETGAIMG
+136 EQLGQTALETGAIMG
-151 ATLLGTIG
+151 AGILGTIG
-159 GTAATGNPVAG
+159 GTAATGNPIAG
-170 TALGI
+170 TALGV
-175 TAGALTASPTI
+175 TAGALTAAPTI
-186 FGGHVQRQEE
+186 FGGNVQRQEE

-210 ALAATVGSATVEA
+210 ALSATVGQAAIEA
-223 IADRFL
+223 ITDKL
-229 ILGLIKPGQKIF
+229 ILLKLVKPGQKIF
-241 SRTIG
+241 SRTIR
-246 GLIEGAAVEAPTEI
+246 GLTEGAALEAPTEI

-273 LTDDA
+273 LDDDA
-278 AMQEYITS
+278 AIQEYITG

-292 VGSSIRGPLAMAGI
+292 VGGSIRAPLAMTGI

-330 PIAPVTQ
+330 PTAPVTQ
-337 LGVTAQEPR
+337 LGVTAQEP
-346 QEDFPSTA
+346 QPEDFDNIADYNT
-354 QGIIDFNAALGQYYA
+354 ALGQYYA

-382 AADAVAGAAPKIDAT
+382 AADAVAGAAPKINAT

-457 SGVEVYKRLSAKLSS
+457 SGVEVYKRLSAKRSS
-472 ATPTVED
+472 ATVED
-479 ANVGKP
+479 TNVVKP
-485 TVTTGSKSGTTATKP
+485 TVTTGSESGTPATKP
-500 GVGNGIGLD
+500 RVGDGIGLD
-509 ATQGAAKLE
+509 AAQGAAKPK

-538 EGSQSAA
+538 EGSQSAT
-545 LKALI
+545 L
-550 EEMRA
+550 
-555 ATSGDIN
+555 
-562 AAIPKNLAKRALDA
+562 
-576 GLIKEEDMGM
+576 
-586 ALIARVAM
+586 
-594 KDAVDAYDAQPAP
+594 
-607 EQTTAAPIEEAKIA
+607 EEAKIA

-627 NKTAP
+627 P
-632 GNEEFDFDFDE
+632 GNEEFGFDFDE

-655 KVAAERKAA
+655 KVAVDLKVAAEREAA
-664 VKLQGAPVPER
+664 VKLQGAP
-675 APMAEAIGLDDV
+675 
-687 NKLIDSGRA
+687 
-696 LISKQPISPLMRKV
+696 
-710 LSKRDFHADEIRPLF
+710 
-725 NEDQDYV
+725 
-732 IAYFTEK
+732 
-739 AGISLDPPGSLAKAM
+739 
-754 PKLDS
+754 
-759 LKQEI
+759 
-764 FTRTQDLLS
+764 
-773 SFPDVMTVYRIGRLD
+773 
-788 RAGMDN
+788 
-794 PVSFTL
+794 
-800 NPKYKANLNLPWV
+800 
-813 QNAGF
+813 
-818 IGSQDLVPY
+818 
-827 TVNKSD
+827 
-833 IIASGDLGPRTF
+833 
-845 DEHEVLIRPTSVEPI
+845 
-860 SQLAPEQTTAAPSIE
+860 EQG
-875 EVAADLDAKVA
+875 
-886 AQAAAE
+886 
-892 LKDAQLPS
+892 AQLPS
-900 IDGEVPDTVK
+900 IDEEVLGTVE
-910 GLGDARAAADA
+910 GLGGARAAADA
-921 RAKGYE
+921 KTKGYE

-942 NKLAADEAQA
+942 KQRAADEAQA
-952 AQIAAERTQ
+952 AGRTQ
-961 QYGKGDLPLS
+961 QYGYAPM
-971 RVPAEYTPRTGALGM
+971 TGALGM
-986 GKEVPPQVI
+986 GKEAPEGADPQVI
-995 PAAITV
+995 PASITV
-1001 SQAPITPEKQV
+1001 PQAPITPEKQV

-1025 SRTDS
+1025 SRAYS
-1030 KLFSNIVNGVE
+1030 KLFFDLEN
-1041 QGLKG
+1041 

-1171 YRLVRTDKKT
+1171 YRLVKTDKKT
-1181 GKITEIFKSS
+1181 GKITETFKSS

-1270 RISKM
+1270 RIAKM
-1275 SGSYLAAPDAVAIDL
+1275 SGSYLAAPDAVATKRNIEDEIDAEL
-1290 KTIYEGNVPLRENA
+1290 TENA
-1304 KASAAANFAQD
+1304 IKSAAANFAQD

-1329 VGLGKKI
+1329 VAPRKN
-1336 ERIPVP
+1336 RAYIPPPV
-1342 EGDPFAALFASANK
+1342 GDPSAALFRSADK
-1356 NKENLR
+1356 NKDFVASELQR
-1362 KSLDENVIVNPAITG
+1362 DKLAKQLLDRIGVIKAG
-1377 ILLPS
+1377 LLLPS

-1516 ANLDEFAAESM
+1516 ASLDEFAAESM
-1527 SNHMFREEMAR
+1527 SNPMFREEMAR

-1598 MNSTGNGVSSVYKG
+1598 MNSLPNGVSPIYRG
-1612 VHKVLT
+1612 VFKILNG
-1618 YAPGSMQNNA
+1618 APGNLQNNE

-1636 AFRALTEIPRKILIG
+1636 AFRALTKIPREILIG
-1651 LTPVPSLVDVA
+1651 LTPTPSLLDVA
-1662 KRYGLGEEATN
+1662 RRYGLDEQATN
-1673 LIDSINQHDAENK
+1673 LFNSIGQHDAAMK
-1686 TDFSKIDAAN
+1686 TILSKIDAAN

-1706 PEAADTLSRIENEA
+1706 PEAADILSRIMNEA
-1720 TDNGVDPTDTDAS
+1720 TDNGVDPTDTDTS
-1733 NYDSYWMSYDRLDAN
+1733 NYDKYWMSYDRLDAN
-1748 GDIITT
+1748 SGDIIRTE
-1754 TRIKF
+1754 RVKF
-1759 NTPAERN
+1759 NTAKERN
-1766 AGIEA
+1766 AGIDA
-1771 HNTNRQFALQT
+1771 HNGSRVFALQT
-1782 EARKSGDKND
+1782 EARKSGNKND
-1792 AQVAKYTQLRA
+1792 AKVAKYNQLRA
-1803 ELNAIRDTGAITA
+1803 DLNAIQGTGAQ
-1816 TDIFVQKRD
+1816 DIFVQMRD
-1825 TYKILY
+1825 TYKELY
-1831 EKLRKAIYAKI
+1831 DQLRKAIYNKI
-1842 DASFRSADGTMT
+1842 DASFRNADGTMSAD
-1854 TEQKAAAR
+1854 QKDAAR
-1862 KLKNEVY
+1862 KLKNDVY

-1883 FSREGNFWVRFTT
+1883 FSREGNFWVKINT
-1896 KNSNGQPDEVI
+1896 KNAEGQPDELI
-1907 MAFGNESQRDAFI
+1907 MAFGTPTERDNFV
-1920 AGIPAIGEI
+1920 AGIPADGVIR
-1929 YDKINKTTHTIN
+1929 DRINKTSHTIL
-1941 KKRNEAGVIQKDPK
+1941 KQRDESGVELKDPT
-1955 TGEELYDVEVF
+1955 TGQPLLDLKVF
-1966 LKDTK
+1966 EKDK
-1971 SAFKN
+1971 KLAFDN
-1976 APSTSFMRQALKLM
+1976 APSTSFMRQALDLM
-1990 NDGNVSADVQA
+1990 NKGKVSSEVQA

-2068 TNGMDAGLDAVVDGL
+2068 TEGMDEGKDAVIEGL
-2083 LSSAE
+2083 LESAR

-2095 DGIMEQAASNV
+2095 DGILEQVANTA
-2106 NRVAFTST
+2106 NRMAFTYT
-2114 VGLLNPSSAL
+2114 VGLLNPSSSL
-2124 VNTSSIALVVGPYLS
+2124 VNTTSLAIVVGPYLA
-2139 AKHGWTATTTAI
+2139 AKHGWVNTTGAI
-2151 SRAVKMFSAS
+2151 SRAVKMFTAS
-2161 GMSREQDMFVGLA
+2161 GFSREQDMLVGLA
-2174 GQKTRKL
+2174 GQKTKKL
-2181 KAMPSY
+2181 KALPSY
-2187 MNYYTRSPSGELV
+2187 MNYYTYSPGGELI
-2200 LRNDLNL
+2200 LRDDLNL
-2207 SPSKRAYLDSKKYVM
+2207 SPAQLADLEEARYVV
-2222 AVGEVNGFFS
+2222 AVGDVNGFFS

-2244 RIKGKNGWDTAN
+2244 RTKGKNWWDTAN
-2256 VISASAFQLVER
+2256 VVSASAFQLVER
-2268 MTREVS
+2268 MTREAS
-2274 LIATYDLELA
+2274 LVATYRLELS
-2284 KLANNTSMTEQ
+2284 KLANDTSMTTQ
-2295 QKQVVAAKEAMD
+2295 QKQAAAAKEAMD

-2318 AMSPKYFRKHI
+2318 AMSPKYFRKNI

-2369 KRFAAIHLSSWFLAG
+2369 KRFAAVHLSSLFLAG

-2414 RKYIGEI
+2414 RKYLGEL
-2421 AYKGFPTELMGID
+2421 AYKGFPTEFMGID
-2434 VSSRIGLNLKDL
+2434 VSARIGLNLKDL

-2472 GTFKNFRRGMTEMLD
+2472 GTFKNIKRGMTEMAD

-2495 IEAMAPASIRNALKA
+2495 IEAMVPASIRNALKA
-2510 YRYGTEGAKTRRGD
+2510 YRYGTEGAKTRRND
-2524 PIVDDITGG
+2524 PIVDDITVG

-2559 MDDAI
+2559 MDDDI

-2590 QQEIDEFNARHAGR
+2590 QQDIDEFNARHAGR

-2617 AKTNE
+2617 AKANE

>member
-1 MGIISVAGA
+1 M
-10 SGRKYPINIAGDVP
+10 
-24 DEIERGR
+24 
-31 IQQYVAAQEQAFAQ
+31 
-45 EYTAKTGKELQVD
+45 
-58 DGTAIGRGWERG
+58 
-70 MASAKTRLGTTQRII
+70 
-85 GEQTG
+85 
-90 LDFLKN
+90 
-96 YGVDV
+96 
-101 EEQGR
+101 
-106 YEQLLAQLSQPTPLE
+106 
-121 YTDVKGLGSGFTFVG
+121 
-136 EQIGQTAPETGAIMG
+136 
-151 ATLLGTIG
+151 
-159 GTAATGNPVAG
+159 
-170 TALGI
+170 
-175 TAGALTASPTI
+175 
-186 FGGHVQRQEE
+186 
-196 EVKAGRKDKVDLTD
+196 
-210 ALAATVGSATVEA
+210 
-223 IADRFL
+223 
-229 ILGLIKPGQKIF
+229 
-241 SRTIG
+241 
-246 GLIEGAAVEAPTEI
+246 
-260 LQQVLER
+260 
-267 AQAGLP
+267 
-273 LTDDA
+273 
-278 AMQEYITS
+278 
-286 GISGAV
+286 
-292 VGSSIRGPLAMAGI
+292 
-306 GTGAQPTPST
+306 
-316 TPTTPAVNPPALAG
+316 
-330 PIAPVTQ
+330 
-337 LGVTAQEPR
+337 
-346 QEDFPSTA
+346 
-354 QGIIDFNAALGQYYA
+354 
-369 GIAAT
+369 
-374 TLTPEAQA
+374 
-382 AADAVAGAAPKIDAT
+382 
-397 AQKLGEPFTYTTID
+397 
-411 GKKTL
+411 
-416 VAPTF
+416 
-421 ESLKQALGLNPKQ
+421 
-434 YYSVNELK
+434 
-442 AAALAKGF
+442 
-450 DAPSAYL
+450 
-457 SGVEVYKRLSAKLSS
+457 
-472 ATPTVED
+472 
-479 ANVGKP
+479 
-485 TVTTGSKSGTTATKP
+485 
-500 GVGNGIGLD
+500 
-509 ATQGAAKLE
+509 
-518 TPAAPGLGATVSDTS
+518 
-533 TDNVP
+533 
-538 EGSQSAA
+538 
-545 LKALI
+545 
-550 EEMRA
+550 
-555 ATSGDIN
+555 
-562 AAIPKNLAKRALDA
+562 
-576 GLIKEEDMGM
+576 
-586 ALIARVAM
+586 
-594 KDAVDAYDAQPAP
+594 
-607 EQTTAAPIEEAKIA
+607 
-621 AEADPA
+621 
-627 NKTAP
+627 
-632 GNEEFDFDFDE
+632 
-643 GFEALDAARRAE
+643 
-655 KVAAERKAA
+655 
-664 VKLQGAPVPER
+664 
-675 APMAEAIGLDDV
+675 
-687 NKLIDSGRA
+687 
-696 LISKQPISPLMRKV
+696 
-710 LSKRDFHADEIRPLF
+710 
-725 NEDQDYV
+725 
-732 IAYFTEK
+732 
-739 AGISLDPPGSLAKAM
+739 
-754 PKLDS
+754 
-759 LKQEI
+759 
-764 FTRTQDLLS
+764 
-773 SFPDVMTVYRIGRLD
+773 
-788 RAGMDN
+788 
-794 PVSFTL
+794 
-800 NPKYKANLNLPWV
+800 
-813 QNAGF
+813 
-818 IGSQDLVPY
+818 
-827 TVNKSD
+827 
-833 IIASGDLGPRTF
+833 
-845 DEHEVLIRPTSVEPI
+845 
-860 SQLAPEQTTAAPSIE
+860 
-875 EVAADLDAKVA
+875 
-886 AQAAAE
+886 
-892 LKDAQLPS
+892 
-900 IDGEVPDTVK
+900 
-910 GLGDARAAADA
+910 
-921 RAKGYE
+921 
-927 QNINRITAESEQARA
+927 
-942 NKLAADEAQA
+942 
-952 AQIAAERTQ
+952 
-961 QYGKGDLPLS
+961 
-971 RVPAEYTPRTGALGM
+971 TGALGR
-986 GKEVPPQVI
+986 GEVAPEGAARQVI
-995 PAAITV
+995 PAPIRV
-1001 SQAPITPEKQV
+1001 PQAPPPVYKPEYISAKFWTDTFGLRSNSKMFKALEGKEISGSTVRDTLAQYAGTKGQSAAKTKIKAWLDKTAIKYTATPPDE
-1012 EPVTEKLWKEMGF
+1012 
-1025 SRTDS
+1025 R
-1030 KLFSNIVNGVE
+1030 
-1041 QGLKG
+1041 
-1046 KPVND
+1046 
-1051 PQVRSK
+1051 
-1057 LSNYAYSS
+1057 SS
-1065 EKPNPQQI
+1065 EGLAAKAKFTAANR
-1073 KVGEWL
+1073 K
-1079 QKNKVRMQ
+1079 
-1087 GAPDVRSSAGQ
+1087 
-1098 AMISQI
+1098 
-1104 EATSRGKLDAA
+1104 KLDAA

-1120 REKDALFNPEF
+1120 QKKDDLFSSKF
-1131 AQLSVEDP
+1131 AELSVEDP

-1151 KATAVAY
+1151 KATFVAY
-1158 RKFEGIKPEGTVT
+1158 GEFKGEAPTEPVMYLTGRVSKDDQGKERAEE
-1171 YRLVRTDKKT
+1171 KKV
-1181 GKITEIFKSS
+1181 S
-1191 KMLPDT
+1191 MLPHT

-1205 YKRVVDALD
+1205 YKRIPDALN
-1214 AIASDYNGD
+1214 AIASDYTGD
-1223 IIAQA
+1223 INAYKTDDQ
-1228 VDKEGPAIDNKF
+1228 VSPAENTFFVGTGRIP
-1240 YAGLGKDS
+1240 AT
-1248 AFAARAWVDANM
+1248 AARAWVDANM
-1260 SEAVQKQLSS
+1260 SEAVQEQLSS
-1270 RISKM
+1270 LISKAKT
-1275 SGSYLAAPDAVAIDL
+1275 SYLAASDAVAIGL

-1304 KASAAANFAQD
+1304 IASAAANMKRD
-1315 DAIGNAVSSQRVTV
+1315 DAEVETNAAIAKTVSSKGVT
-1329 VGLGKKI
+1329 LAQPI
-1336 ERIPVP
+1336 NAIP
-1342 EGDPFAALFASANK
+1342 
-1356 NKENLR
+1356 
-1362 KSLDENVIVNPAITG
+1362 G

-1598 MNSTGNGVSSVYKG
+1598 MNSLPNGVSSVYKG

-1618 YAPGSMQNNA
+1618 YAPGSMQNNE

-1636 AFRALTEIPRKILIG
+1636 AFRALTKIPREILIG

-1673 LIDSINQHDAENK
+1673 LFDSINQHDAENK
-1686 TDFSKIDAAN
+1686 IDFSKIDAAN

-1792 AQVAKYTQLRA
+1792 AQVAKYNQLRA

-1816 TDIFVQKRD
+1816 TDIYVQKRD

-1941 KKRNEAGVIQKDPK
+1941 KKRDEAGVIQKDPK

-2011 PESAVAKAFQKRQG
+2011 PESAVAKAFQSRQG

-2174 GQKTRKL
+2174 GQNTRKL

-2222 AVGEVNGFFS
+2222 AVGEVNGYFS

-2564 RTKRSKLMKRYWI
+2564 RTKRSKLMKRYWV

>member
-1 MGIISVAGA
+1 MGIINVPGRV
-10 SGRKYPINIAGDVP
+10 SGRQYPINIAGDVP
-24 DEIERGR
+24 DEVERGR
-31 IQQYVAAQEQAFAQ
+31 IAQYIAEQEQTFAK
-45 EYTAKTGKELQVD
+45 EYTARFGVAPEAPED

-121 YTDVKGLGSGFTFVG
+121 YTDVKGLNSGFTFVG
-136 EQIGQTAPETGAIMG
+136 EQLGQTAPETGAIMG

-306 GTGAQPTPST
+306 GTGDQPP
-316 TPTTPAVNPPALAG
+316 PPPPAVSPPALAG

-382 AADAVAGAAPKIDAT
+382 AADAVAGAAPKINAT
-397 AQKLGEPFTYTTID
+397 AQKLGEPFTFTTID

-416 VAPTF
+416 VAQTF

-442 AAALAKGF
+442 AAARDKGF

-457 SGVEVYKRLSAKLSS
+457 SGVEVYKRISAKRSS

-479 ANVGKP
+479 TNVVKP
-485 TVTTGSKSGTTATKP
+485 TVTTGSESGTPATEL
-500 GVGNGIGLD
+500 GVGDGIGLD
-509 ATQGAAKLE
+509 AAQGAAKLE
-518 TPAAPGLGATVSDTS
+518 TPAAPGLGAAVSDTS
-533 TDNVP
+533 ADNVP

-545 LKALI
+545 LMAQMA
-550 EEMRA
+550 EWRA
-555 ATSGDIN
+555 D
-562 AAIPKNLAKRALDA
+562 
-576 GLIKEEDMGM
+576 E
-586 ALIARVAM
+586 
-594 KDAVDAYDAQPAP
+594 
-607 EQTTAAPIEEAKIA
+607 TAARKARIAAAAQAAAKLEEAKIA

-627 NKTAP
+627 P
-632 GNEEFDFDFDE
+632 GNAGFADFDEGFADFDE

-655 KVAAERKAA
+655 K
-664 VKLQGAPVPER
+664 
-675 APMAEAIGLDDV
+675 
-687 NKLIDSGRA
+687 
-696 LISKQPISPLMRKV
+696 
-710 LSKRDFHADEIRPLF
+710 
-725 NEDQDYV
+725 
-732 IAYFTEK
+732 
-739 AGISLDPPGSLAKAM
+739 
-754 PKLDS
+754 
-759 LKQEI
+759 
-764 FTRTQDLLS
+764 
-773 SFPDVMTVYRIGRLD
+773 
-788 RAGMDN
+788 
-794 PVSFTL
+794 
-800 NPKYKANLNLPWV
+800 
-813 QNAGF
+813 
-818 IGSQDLVPY
+818 
-827 TVNKSD
+827 
-833 IIASGDLGPRTF
+833 
-845 DEHEVLIRPTSVEPI
+845 
-860 SQLAPEQTTAAPSIE
+860 
-875 EVAADLDAKVA
+875 VAADLDAKVA

-900 IDGEVPDTVK
+900 IDE
-910 GLGDARAAADA
+910 GLP
-921 RAKGYE
+921 E
-927 QNINRITAESEQARA
+927 TPVSTPEQARVQRTATKAKMEA
-942 NKLAADEAQA
+942 NQAEREATRLAQNQQA
-952 AQIAAERTQ
+952 AQQAEALRTENAA
-961 QYGKGDLPLS
+961 QYRQGDLPLS

-986 GKEVPPQVI
+986 GKEGAARQVI

-1001 SQAPITPEKQV
+1001 LQAPITPEKQV
-1012 EPVTEKLWKEMGF
+1012 EPVTQKLWKEMGF
-1025 SRTDS
+1025 SNNTS
-1030 KLFSNIVNGVE
+1030 KLFFD
-1041 QGLKG
+1041 LKN

-1051 PQVRSK
+1051 PEVRRR

-1065 EKPNPQQI
+1065 KKPNPQQS

-1087 GAPDVRSSAGQ
+1087 SAPDVRSSAGQ
-1098 AMISQI
+1098 AMIAQI
-1104 EATSRGKLDAA
+1104 EATNRKKLDAD

-1120 REKDALFNPEF
+1120 REKDDLFSSKF
-1131 AQLSVEDP
+1131 AELSVEDP

-1151 KATAVAY
+1151 KATFVAY
-1158 RKFEGIKPEGTVT
+1158 GKFKGEAPAEPVMYLTGRVSKDDQGKE
-1171 YRLVRTDKKT
+1171 RAEEKKV
-1181 GKITEIFKSS
+1181 S
-1191 KMLPDT
+1191 MLPHT

-1205 YKRVVDALD
+1205 YKRIPDALN
-1214 AIASDYNGD
+1214 AIASDYTGD
-1223 IIAQA
+1223 INAYKTDDQ
-1228 VDKEGPAIDNKF
+1228 VSPAENTFFVGTGRIP
-1240 YAGLGKDS
+1240 AT
-1248 AFAARAWVDANM
+1248 AARAWVDANM

-1270 RISKM
+1270 FISKAKT
-1275 SGSYLAAPDAVAIDL
+1275 SYLAASDAVAIDL
-1290 KTIYEGNVPLRENA
+1290 KTIYKGNVPLRENA
-1304 KASAAANFAQD
+1304 KASDAANMKRE
-1315 DAIGNAVSSQRVTV
+1315 DAIGNAVSSKGVT
-1329 VGLGKKI
+1329 LAQPI
-1336 ERIPVP
+1336 NAIP
-1342 EGDPFAALFASANK
+1342 
-1356 NKENLR
+1356 
-1362 KSLDENVIVNPAITG
+1362 G

-1598 MNSTGNGVSSVYKG
+1598 MNSLPNEVSSVYKG

-1618 YAPGSMQNNA
+1618 YAPGNMQNNE

-1636 AFRALTEIPRKILIG
+1636 AFRALTKIPREILIG

-1792 AQVAKYTQLRA
+1792 AQVAKYNQLRA

-1831 EKLRKAIYAKI
+1831 DKLRKAIYAKI

-1941 KKRNEAGVIQKDPK
+1941 KKRDEAGVIQKDPK

-1976 APSTSFMRQALKLM
+1976 APSTSFMQQALKLM

-2174 GQKTRKL
+2174 GQNTRKL

-2222 AVGEVNGFFS
+2222 AVGEVNGYFS

-2495 IEAMAPASIRNALKA
+2495 IEAMVPATIRNALKA

>member
-1 MGIISVAGA
+1 
-10 SGRKYPINIAGDVP
+10 
-24 DEIERGR
+24 
-31 IQQYVAAQEQAFAQ
+31 
-45 EYTAKTGKELQVD
+45 
-58 DGTAIGRGWERG
+58 
-70 MASAKTRLGTTQRII
+70 
-85 GEQTG
+85 
-90 LDFLKN
+90 
-96 YGVDV
+96 
-101 EEQGR
+101 
-106 YEQLLAQLSQPTPLE
+106 
-121 YTDVKGLGSGFTFVG
+121 
-136 EQIGQTAPETGAIMG
+136 
-151 ATLLGTIG
+151 
-159 GTAATGNPVAG
+159 
-170 TALGI
+170 
-175 TAGALTASPTI
+175 
-186 FGGHVQRQEE
+186 
-196 EVKAGRKDKVDLTD
+196 
-210 ALAATVGSATVEA
+210 
-223 IADRFL
+223 
-229 ILGLIKPGQKIF
+229 
-241 SRTIG
+241 
-246 GLIEGAAVEAPTEI
+246 
-260 LQQVLER
+260 
-267 AQAGLP
+267 
-273 LTDDA
+273 
-278 AMQEYITS
+278 
-286 GISGAV
+286 
-292 VGSSIRGPLAMAGI
+292 
-306 GTGAQPTPST
+306 
-316 TPTTPAVNPPALAG
+316 
-330 PIAPVTQ
+330 
-337 LGVTAQEPR
+337 
-346 QEDFPSTA
+346 
-354 QGIIDFNAALGQYYA
+354 
-369 GIAAT
+369 
-374 TLTPEAQA
+374 
-382 AADAVAGAAPKIDAT
+382 
-397 AQKLGEPFTYTTID
+397 
-411 GKKTL
+411 
-416 VAPTF
+416 
-421 ESLKQALGLNPKQ
+421 
-434 YYSVNELK
+434 
-442 AAALAKGF
+442 
-450 DAPSAYL
+450 
-457 SGVEVYKRLSAKLSS
+457 
-472 ATPTVED
+472 VED
-479 ANVGKP
+479 TNVVKP
-485 TVTTGSKSGTTATKP
+485 PVTTGSKSGTPATEL
-500 GVGNGIGLD
+500 GVGDGIGPD

-518 TPAAPGLGATVSDTS
+518 TPAAPGLGAAVSDTS

-545 LKALI
+545 LRAQMAEWRADETAAKEARIAAAAAQAAAKL
-550 EEMRA
+550 EEANIAETAPATAFDELEYNKKVRERSDILDRDTILENDNILYRPERAYRFIGKLGYADFLKNGIIRA
-555 ATSGDIN
+555 AQNTKKGYQDAYFMKGKSSGRYGRSDSGAYIVETTPVEGAWRN
-562 AAIPKNLAKRALDA
+562 DARSVYITPNSPLTKDDKIRIYKRKEDGSYEVVLDNIGDRALLPAQAAAKLEGSQSAALLTPAAEELLAAAVLGAPSSITNNMRRIATENGIEILPTDTPTMVIDKLKAKKQAVESLTAARLAEEEFFNA
-576 GLIKEEDMGM
+576 GLDES
-586 ALIARVAM
+586 L
-594 KDAVDAYDAQPAP
+594 
-607 EQTTAAPIEEAKIA
+607 TAARLAEEEFFNAGLDESLTA
-621 AEADPA
+621 ARLAE
-627 NKTAP
+627 
-632 GNEEFDFDFDE
+632 EEFDFNARLDESLTAARLAEEEFDFNA
-643 GFEALDAARRAE
+643 GFAGLDAARRAE
-655 KVAAERKAA
+655 K
-664 VKLQGAPVPER
+664 
-675 APMAEAIGLDDV
+675 
-687 NKLIDSGRA
+687 
-696 LISKQPISPLMRKV
+696 
-710 LSKRDFHADEIRPLF
+710 
-725 NEDQDYV
+725 
-732 IAYFTEK
+732 
-739 AGISLDPPGSLAKAM
+739 
-754 PKLDS
+754 
-759 LKQEI
+759 
-764 FTRTQDLLS
+764 
-773 SFPDVMTVYRIGRLD
+773 
-788 RAGMDN
+788 
-794 PVSFTL
+794 
-800 NPKYKANLNLPWV
+800 
-813 QNAGF
+813 
-818 IGSQDLVPY
+818 
-827 TVNKSD
+827 
-833 IIASGDLGPRTF
+833 
-845 DEHEVLIRPTSVEPI
+845 
-860 SQLAPEQTTAAPSIE
+860 
-875 EVAADLDAKVA
+875 VAADLDAKVA

-900 IDGEVPDTVK
+900 IDE
-910 GLGDARAAADA
+910 GLP
-921 RAKGYE
+921 E
-927 QNINRITAESEQARA
+927 TPVSTSEQARVQRTA
-942 NKLAADEAQA
+942 TKAKIETAQAEREATRLAQNQQA
-952 AQIAAERTQ
+952 AQQAEALRTENAA
-961 QYGKGDLPLS
+961 QYRQGDLPLS
-971 RVPAEYTPRTGALGM
+971 LVPAEYTPRTGALGM
-986 GKEVPPQVI
+986 GKEAPEGAARQVI
-995 PAAITV
+995 PATIRV
-1001 SQAPITPEKQV
+1001 SQASITPEKQV

-1025 SRTDS
+1025 SNNTS

-1051 PQVRSK
+1051 PQVRSR
-1057 LSNYAYSS
+1057 LSKYAYSS

-1098 AMISQI
+1098 AMISRI
-1104 EATSRGKLDAA
+1104 EATNRGKLDAA

-1120 REKDALFNPEF
+1120 QEKDALFNPEF

-1151 KATAVAY
+1151 KATIVAY
-1158 RKFEGIKPEGTVT
+1158 KKFEGVKPEGTVT

-1181 GKITEIFKSS
+1181 GKTTEIFKPS
-1191 KMLPDT
+1191 KMLPHT

-1270 RISKM
+1270 RIAKM
-1275 SGSYLAAPDAVAIDL
+1275 SGSYLAAPDAVATKRNIEDEIDAEVT
-1290 KTIYEGNVPLRENA
+1290 KNA
-1304 KASAAANFAQD
+1304 IKSAAANFAQD
-1315 DAIGNAVSSQRVTV
+1315 DAIANVVKSMSATV
-1329 VGLGKKI
+1329 VGLGKNI

-1377 ILLPS
+1377 MLLPS

-1598 MNSTGNGVSSVYKG
+1598 MNSLPNGVSSVYKG

-1618 YAPGSMQNNA
+1618 YAPGSMQNNE

-1636 AFRALTEIPRKILIG
+1636 AFRALTKIPREILIG

-1673 LIDSINQHDAENK
+1673 LFDSINQHDAENK
-1686 TDFSKIDAAN
+1686 IDFSKIDAAN

-1792 AQVAKYTQLRA
+1792 AQVAKYNQLRA

-1816 TDIFVQKRD
+1816 TDIYVQKRD

-1941 KKRNEAGVIQKDPK
+1941 KKRDEAGVIQKDPK

-2011 PESAVAKAFQKRQG
+2011 PESAVAKAFQSRQG

-2174 GQKTRKL
+2174 GQNTRKL

-2222 AVGEVNGFFS
+2222 AVGEVNGYFS

-2495 IEAMAPASIRNALKA
+2495 IEAMVPATIRNALKA

-2564 RTKRSKLMKRYWI
+2564 RTKRSKLMKRYWV

>member
-1 MGIISVAGA
+1 MGIINVPGRV
-10 SGRKYPINIAGDVP
+10 SGRQYPINIAGDVP
-24 DEIERGR
+24 DEVERGR
-31 IQQYVAAQEQAFAQ
+31 IAQYIAEQEQTFAK
-45 EYTAKTGKELQVD
+45 EYTARFGVAPEAPED

-121 YTDVKGLGSGFTFVG
+121 YTDVKGLNSGFSFVG
-136 EQIGQTAPETGAIMG
+136 EQLGQTALETGAVIG
-151 ATLLGTIG
+151 ATTLGTIA
-159 GTAATGNPVAG
+159 GTAATGNPVTG
-170 TALGI
+170 TALGL
-175 TAGALTASPTI
+175 TAGALTAAPTI
-186 FGGHVQRQEE
+186 FGGNVQRQEE

-210 ALAATVGSATVEA
+210 ALAATVGQATIES
-223 IADRFL
+223 ITDKL
-229 ILGLIKPGQKIF
+229 ILLKLVKPGQKIF

-246 GLIEGAAVEAPTEI
+246 GLIEGAALEAPTEI
-260 LQQVLER
+260 LQQVIER

-273 LTDDA
+273 LDDDA
-278 AMQEYITS
+278 AIQEYISS

-292 VGSSIRGPLAMAGI
+292 VGSSIRAPLAMAGI
-306 GTGAQPTPST
+306 GAGG
-316 TPTTPAVNPPALAG
+316 TPATQTETNEAPPVLAG
-330 PIAPVTQ
+330 PTAPVTE
-337 LGVTAQEPR
+337 LGVTAQEPQR
-346 QEDFPSTA
+346 EDFDNIADYNT
-354 QGIIDFNAALGQYYA
+354 ALGQYAA

-374 TLTPEAQA
+374 TLTPEAKA
-382 AADAVAGAAPKIDAT
+382 AADAVAGAAPTVTTAPIETPDLGAYDLVYNVAAEQYGLDPVDIKTIYETIKVKQGFNRNAAAFKIADEFAT
-397 AQKLGEPFTYTTID
+397 LGTKEKVLELFNTID
-411 GKKTL
+411 
-416 VAPTF
+416 
-421 ESLKQALGLNPKQ
+421 ESISRIGQ
-434 YYSVNELK
+434 
-442 AAALAKGF
+442 
-450 DAPSAYL
+450 
-457 SGVEVYKRLSAKLSS
+457 
-472 ATPTVED
+472 ED
-479 ANVGKP
+479 AYVAKP

-500 GVGNGIGLD
+500 RVGDGIGLD

-518 TPAAPGLGATVSDTS
+518 TPAAPGLGAAVSDTS

-538 EGSQSAA
+538 EGSKPAT
-545 LKALI
+545 LGPLI

-562 AAIPKNLAKRALDA
+562 AAIPKSLAKRALAA
-576 GLIKEEDMGM
+576 GLINQEDMAM
-586 ALIARVAM
+586 APIARMAM

-607 EQTTAAPIEEAKIA
+607 EQTTAAPSIEEVAV
-621 AEADPA
+621 D
-627 NKTAP
+627 
-632 GNEEFDFDFDE
+632 
-643 GFEALDAARRAE
+643 L
-655 KVAAERKAA
+655 KVAAEREAA
-664 VKLQGAPVPER
+664 VKLQGAP
-675 APMAEAIGLDDV
+675 
-687 NKLIDSGRA
+687 
-696 LISKQPISPLMRKV
+696 
-710 LSKRDFHADEIRPLF
+710 
-725 NEDQDYV
+725 
-732 IAYFTEK
+732 
-739 AGISLDPPGSLAKAM
+739 
-754 PKLDS
+754 
-759 LKQEI
+759 
-764 FTRTQDLLS
+764 
-773 SFPDVMTVYRIGRLD
+773 
-788 RAGMDN
+788 
-794 PVSFTL
+794 
-800 NPKYKANLNLPWV
+800 
-813 QNAGF
+813 
-818 IGSQDLVPY
+818 
-827 TVNKSD
+827 
-833 IIASGDLGPRTF
+833 
-845 DEHEVLIRPTSVEPI
+845 
-860 SQLAPEQTTAAPSIE
+860 EQG
-875 EVAADLDAKVA
+875 
-886 AQAAAE
+886 
-892 LKDAQLPS
+892 AQLPS
-900 IDGEVPDTVK
+900 IDE
-910 GLGDARAAADA
+910 GLP
-921 RAKGYE
+921 E
-927 QNINRITAESEQARA
+927 TPVSTSEQARVQRTATKARMEA
-942 NKLAADEAQA
+942 NQAEREAVGLAQNQQA
-952 AQIAAERTQ
+952 AQQAEALRTENAA
-961 QYGKGDLPLS
+961 QYRQGEVPLS
-971 RVPAEYTPRTGALGM
+971 LVPAEYAPMTGALGM
-986 GKEVPPQVI
+986 GKEAPEGADPQVI
-995 PAAITV
+995 PASITV
-1001 SQAPITPEKQV
+1001 PQAPITPEKQV

-1025 SRTDS
+1025 SRAYG

-1051 PQVRSK
+1051 PEVRSR
-1057 LSNYAYSS
+1057 LSKYAYSS

-1073 KVGEWL
+1073 KVDEWL

-1104 EATSRGKLDAA
+1104 EATSRGKLDAD

-1275 SGSYLAAPDAVAIDL
+1275 SGSYLAAPDAVATKRNIEDEIDAEL
-1290 KTIYEGNVPLRENA
+1290 TENA
-1304 KASAAANFAQD
+1304 IKSAAANFAQD

-1329 VGLGKKI
+1329 VAPRKN
-1336 ERIPVP
+1336 RAYIPPPV
-1342 EGDPFAALFASANK
+1342 GDPSAALFRSADK
-1356 NKENLR
+1356 NKDFVASELQR
-1362 KSLDENVIVNPAITG
+1362 DKLAKQLLDRIGVIKAG
-1377 ILLPS
+1377 LLLPS

-1463 LDSVTGLNPHVVIHE
+1463 LDSVTGLNPHVVLHE

-1598 MNSTGNGVSSVYKG
+1598 MNSTGNGVTSVYKG

-1618 YAPGSMQNNA
+1618 YAPGNMQNNE

-1636 AFRALTEIPRKILIG
+1636 AFRALTRIPREILIG
-1651 LTPVPSLVDVA
+1651 LTPTPSLLDVA
-1662 KRYGLGEEATN
+1662 RRYGLDEQATN
-1673 LIDSINQHDAENK
+1673 LFNSIGQHDAAMK
-1686 TDFSKIDAAN
+1686 TILSRIDAAN

-1706 PEAADTLSRIENEA
+1706 PEAADILSRIMNEA
-1720 TDNGVDPTDTDAS
+1720 TDNGVDPTDMDTS
-1733 NYDSYWMSYDRLDAN
+1733 NYDKYWMSYDRLDAN
-1748 GDIITT
+1748 SGDIIRTE
-1754 TRIKF
+1754 RVKF
-1759 NTPAERN
+1759 NTAKERN
-1766 AGIEA
+1766 AGIDA
-1771 HNTNRQFALQT
+1771 HNGSRVFALQT
-1782 EARKSGDKND
+1782 EARKSGNKND
-1792 AQVAKYTQLRA
+1792 AKVDKYNQLRA
-1803 ELNAIRDTGAITA
+1803 DLNAIQGTGAQ
-1816 TDIFVQKRD
+1816 DIFVQMRD
-1825 TYKILY
+1825 TYKELY
-1831 EKLRKAIYAKI
+1831 DQLRKAIYNKI
-1842 DASFRSADGTMT
+1842 DASFRNADGTMST
-1854 TEQKAAAR
+1854 DQKDAAR
-1862 KLKNEVY
+1862 KLKNDVY

-1883 FSREGNFWVRFTT
+1883 FSREGNFWVKINT
-1896 KNSNGQPDEVI
+1896 KNAEGQPDELI
-1907 MAFGNESQRDAFI
+1907 MAFGTPTERDNFV
-1920 AGIPAIGEI
+1920 AGIPADGVIR
-1929 YDKINKTTHTIN
+1929 DRINKTSHTIL
-1941 KKRNEAGVIQKDPK
+1941 KQRDESGVELKDPT
-1955 TGEELYDVEVF
+1955 TGQPLLDLKVF
-1966 LKDTK
+1966 EKDK
-1971 SAFKN
+1971 KLAFDN
-1976 APSTSFMRQALKLM
+1976 APSTSFMRQALDLM
-1990 NDGNVSADVQA
+1990 NKGKVSSEVQA

-2068 TNGMDAGLDAVVDGL
+2068 TEGMDEGKDAVIEGL
-2083 LSSAE
+2083 LESAR

-2095 DGIMEQAASNV
+2095 DGILEQVANTA
-2106 NRVAFTST
+2106 NRMAFTYT
-2114 VGLLNPSSAL
+2114 VGLLNPSSSL
-2124 VNTSSIALVVGPYLS
+2124 VNTTSLAIVVGPYLA
-2139 AKHGWTATTTAI
+2139 AKHGWVNTTGAI
-2151 SRAVKMFSAS
+2151 SRAVKMFTAS
-2161 GMSREQDMFVGLA
+2161 GFSREQDMLVGLA
-2174 GQKTRKL
+2174 GKKTKKL
-2181 KAMPSY
+2181 KALPSY
-2187 MNYYTRSPSGELV
+2187 MNYYTYSPGGELI
-2200 LRNDLNL
+2200 LRDDLNL
-2207 SPSKRAYLDSKKYVM
+2207 SPAQRADLEEAKYVV
-2222 AVGEVNGFFS
+2222 AVGDVNGFFS

-2244 RIKGKNGWDTAN
+2244 RTKGKNWWDTAN
-2256 VISASAFQLVER
+2256 VVSASAFQLVER
-2268 MTREVS
+2268 MTREAS
-2274 LIATYDLELA
+2274 LVATYRLELS
-2284 KLANNTSMTEQ
+2284 KLANDTSMTTQ
-2295 QKQVVAAKEAMD
+2295 QKQAAAAKEAMD

-2318 AMSPKYFRKHI
+2318 AMSPKYFRKNI

-2369 KRFAAIHLSSWFLAG
+2369 KRFAAVHLSSLFLAG

-2414 RKYIGEI
+2414 RKYLGEL
-2421 AYKGFPTELMGID
+2421 AYKGFPTEFMGVD

-2472 GTFKNFRRGMTEMLD
+2472 GTFKNIKRGMTEMAD

-2495 IEAMAPASIRNALKA
+2495 IEAMVPASIRNALKA
-2510 YRYGTEGAKTRRGD
+2510 YRYGTEGAKTRRND
-2524 PIVDDITGG
+2524 PIVDDITVG

-2559 MDDAI
+2559 MDDDI

-2590 QQEIDEFNARHAGR
+2590 QQDIDEFNARHAGR

-2617 AKTNE
+2617 AKANE

>member
-1 MGIISVAGA
+1 MGIINVPGRV
-10 SGRKYPINIAGDVP
+10 SGRQYPINIAGDVP
-24 DEIERGR
+24 DEVERGR
-31 IQQYVAAQEQAFAQ
+31 IAQYIAEQEQTFAK
-45 EYTAKTGKELQVD
+45 EYTARFGVAPEAPED

-151 ATLLGTIG
+151 AGILGTIG
-159 GTAATGNPVAG
+159 GTAATGNPIAG
-170 TALGI
+170 TALGV
-175 TAGALTASPTI
+175 TAGALTAAPTI
-186 FGGHVQRQEE
+186 FGGNVQRQEE

-210 ALAATVGSATVEA
+210 ALSATVGQAAIEA
-223 IADRFL
+223 ITDKL
-229 ILGLIKPGQKIF
+229 ILLKLVKPGQKIF
-241 SRTIG
+241 SRTIR
-246 GLIEGAAVEAPTEI
+246 GLTEGAALEAPTEI

-273 LTDDA
+273 LDDDA
-278 AMQEYITS
+278 AIQEYITG

-292 VGSSIRGPLAMAGI
+292 VGGSIRAPLAMTGI

-330 PIAPVTQ
+330 PTAPVTQ
-337 LGVTAQEPR
+337 LGVTAQEP
-346 QEDFPSTA
+346 QPEDFDNIADYNT
-354 QGIIDFNAALGQYYA
+354 ALGQYYA

-374 TLTPEAQA
+374 TLTPEAKA
-382 AADAVAGAAPKIDAT
+382 AADAVAGAAPKINAT
-397 AQKLGEPFTYTTID
+397 AQELGEPFTYTTID

-457 SGVEVYKRLSAKLSS
+457 SGAEVYKRLSAKRSS
-472 ATPTVED
+472 ATVED
-479 ANVGKP
+479 VNVVKP
-485 TVTTGSKSGTTATKP
+485 TVTTGSKSGTPATEL

-509 ATQGAAKLE
+509 AAQGAAKLE
-518 TPAAPGLGATVSDTS
+518 TPAAPGLGAAVSDTS

-538 EGSQSAA
+538 EGSKSATLELFANMGENGALMEYPEVAANLDKYVQDIDFAA
-545 LKALI
+545 LYVATKSGEYAQYKAT
-550 EEMRA
+550 MA
-555 ATSGDIN
+555 S
-562 AAIPKNLAKRALDA
+562 NLAAAYPSGEIPVTRTEGYADPKAEKTKRNFTVRTEDVAFVGNVDEQE
-576 GLIKEEDMGM
+576 LIIRTPEGKLQSVRIGT
-586 ALIARVAM
+586 
-594 KDAVDAYDAQPAP
+594 AP
-607 EQTTAAPIEEAKIA
+607 SIEEAKIA
-621 AEADPA
+621 AEADLA

-655 KVAAERKAA
+655 KVA
-664 VKLQGAPVPER
+664 
-675 APMAEAIGLDDV
+675 V
-687 NKLIDSGRA
+687 N
-696 LISKQPISPLMRKV
+696 
-710 LSKRDFHADEIRPLF
+710 
-725 NEDQDYV
+725 
-732 IAYFTEK
+732 
-739 AGISLDPPGSLAKAM
+739 
-754 PKLDS
+754 
-759 LKQEI
+759 
-764 FTRTQDLLS
+764 
-773 SFPDVMTVYRIGRLD
+773 
-788 RAGMDN
+788 
-794 PVSFTL
+794 
-800 NPKYKANLNLPWV
+800 
-813 QNAGF
+813 
-818 IGSQDLVPY
+818 
-827 TVNKSD
+827 
-833 IIASGDLGPRTF
+833 
-845 DEHEVLIRPTSVEPI
+845 
-860 SQLAPEQTTAAPSIE
+860 
-875 EVAADLDAKVA
+875 LDAEVA

-900 IDGEVPDTVK
+900 IDEEVLDTVE
-910 GLGDARAAADA
+910 GLGGARAAADA
-921 RAKGYE
+921 RTRRSEKKIDLIVAVSEEDRAK
-927 QNINRITAESEQARA
+927 QQ
-942 NKLAADEAQA
+942 AADEAQA
-952 AQIAAERTQ
+952 AKIAAERTQ
-961 QYGKGDLPLS
+961 
-971 RVPAEYTPRTGALGM
+971 PAEYVPMAGDLGM
-986 GKEVPPQVI
+986 GKEAPEGADPQVI

-1001 SQAPITPEKQV
+1001 SQAPPPEYKPEYISAKFWTDTFGLRSNSKMFEALAGEEISGSTVRNTLAQYAGTKGQSAAKTKIKAWLDKTAIKYTATPPDE
-1012 EPVTEKLWKEMGF
+1012 
-1025 SRTDS
+1025 R
-1030 KLFSNIVNGVE
+1030 
-1041 QGLKG
+1041 
-1046 KPVND
+1046 
-1051 PQVRSK
+1051 
-1057 LSNYAYSS
+1057 SS
-1065 EKPNPQQI
+1065 EGLAAKAKFTAANR
-1073 KVGEWL
+1073 K
-1079 QKNKVRMQ
+1079 
-1087 GAPDVRSSAGQ
+1087 
-1098 AMISQI
+1098 
-1104 EATSRGKLDAA
+1104 KLDAA

-1120 REKDALFNPEF
+1120 QKKDDLFSSEF
-1131 AQLSVEDP
+1131 AELSVEDP

-1151 KATAVAY
+1151 KATFVAY
-1158 RKFEGIKPEGTVT
+1158 GEFKGEAPAEPVMYLTGRVSKDRQGKERAEE
-1171 YRLVRTDKKT
+1171 KKV
-1181 GKITEIFKSS
+1181 I
-1191 KMLPDT
+1191 MLPHT

-1205 YKRVVDALD
+1205 YKRIPDALN
-1214 AIASDYNGD
+1214 AIASDYTGD
-1223 IIAQA
+1223 INAYKTDDQ
-1228 VDKEGPAIDNKF
+1228 VSPAENTFFVGTGRIP
-1240 YAGLGKDS
+1240 AT
-1248 AFAARAWVDANM
+1248 AARAWVDANM
-1260 SEAVQKQLSS
+1260 SEAVREQLSS
-1270 RISKM
+1270 LISKAKT
-1275 SGSYLAAPDAVAIDL
+1275 SYLAASDVVAIKR
-1290 KTIYEGNVPLRENA
+1290 KTATDIDAELTENA
-1304 KASAAANFAQD
+1304 IKSAAANMKRD
-1315 DAIGNAVSSQRVTV
+1315 DAEVETNAAIANVVKSMSATL
-1329 VGLGKKI
+1329 VGLRKN
-1336 ERIPVP
+1336 RAYIPVP
-1342 EGDPFAALFASANK
+1342 EGDLSAALFASANK

-1362 KSLDENVIVNPAITG
+1362 KPLDENVIVNPAITG
-1377 ILLPS
+1377 LTLPS

-1516 ANLDEFAAESM
+1516 ASLDEFAAESM

-1598 MNSTGNGVSSVYKG
+1598 MNSLPNGVSPIYRG
-1612 VHKVLT
+1612 VFKILNG
-1618 YAPGSMQNNA
+1618 APGNLQNNE

-1636 AFRALTEIPRKILIG
+1636 AFRALTKIPREILIG
-1651 LTPVPSLVDVA
+1651 LTPTPSLLDVA
-1662 KRYGLGEEATN
+1662 RRYGLDEQATN
-1673 LIDSINQHDAENK
+1673 LFNSIGQHDAAMK
-1686 TDFSKIDAAN
+1686 TILSKIDAAN

-1706 PEAADTLSRIENEA
+1706 PEAADILSRIMNEA
-1720 TDNGVDPTDTDAS
+1720 TDNGVDPTDTDTS
-1733 NYDSYWMSYDRLDAN
+1733 NYDKYWMSYDRLDAN
-1748 GDIITT
+1748 SGDIIRTE
-1754 TRIKF
+1754 RVKF
-1759 NTPAERN
+1759 NTAKERN
-1766 AGIEA
+1766 AGIDA
-1771 HNTNRQFALQT
+1771 HNGSRVFALQT
-1782 EARKSGDKND
+1782 EARKSGNKND
-1792 AQVAKYTQLRA
+1792 AKVAKYNQLRA
-1803 ELNAIRDTGAITA
+1803 DLNAIQGTGAQ
-1816 TDIFVQKRD
+1816 DIFVQMRD
-1825 TYKILY
+1825 TYKELY
-1831 EKLRKAIYAKI
+1831 DQLRKAIYNKI
-1842 DASFRSADGTMT
+1842 DASFRNADGTMST
-1854 TEQKAAAR
+1854 DQKDAAR
-1862 KLKNEVY
+1862 KLKNDVY

-1883 FSREGNFWVRFTT
+1883 FSREGNFWVKINT
-1896 KNSNGQPDEVI
+1896 KNAEGQPDELI
-1907 MAFGNESQRDAFI
+1907 MAFGTPTERDNFV
-1920 AGIPAIGEI
+1920 AGIPADGVIR
-1929 YDKINKTTHTIN
+1929 DRINKTSHTIL
-1941 KKRNEAGVIQKDPK
+1941 KQRDESGVELKDPT
-1955 TGEELYDVEVF
+1955 TGQPLLDLKVF
-1966 LKDTK
+1966 EKDK
-1971 SAFKN
+1971 KLAFDN
-1976 APSTSFMRQALKLM
+1976 APSTSFMRQALDLM
-1990 NDGNVSADVQA
+1990 NKGKVSSEVQA

-2068 TNGMDAGLDAVVDGL
+2068 TEGMDEGKDAVIEGL
-2083 LSSAE
+2083 LESAR

-2095 DGIMEQAASNV
+2095 DGILEQVANTA
-2106 NRVAFTST
+2106 NRMAFTYT
-2114 VGLLNPSSAL
+2114 VGLLNPSSSL
-2124 VNTSSIALVVGPYLS
+2124 VNTTSLAIVVGPYLA
-2139 AKHGWTATTTAI
+2139 AKHGWVNTTGAI
-2151 SRAVKMFSAS
+2151 SRAVKMFTAS
-2161 GMSREQDMFVGLA
+2161 GFSREQDMLVGLA
-2174 GQKTRKL
+2174 GKKTKKL
-2181 KAMPSY
+2181 KALPSY
-2187 MNYYTRSPSGELV
+2187 MNYYTYSPGGELI
-2200 LRNDLNL
+2200 LRDDLNL
-2207 SPSKRAYLDSKKYVM
+2207 SPAQRADLEEARYVV
-2222 AVGEVNGFFS
+2222 AVGDVNGFFS

-2244 RIKGKNGWDTAN
+2244 RTKGKNWWDTAN
-2256 VISASAFQLVER
+2256 VVSASAFQLVER
-2268 MTREVS
+2268 MTREAS
-2274 LIATYDLELA
+2274 LVATYRLELS
-2284 KLANNTSMTEQ
+2284 KLANDTSMTTQ
-2295 QKQVVAAKEAMD
+2295 QKQAAAAKEAMD

-2318 AMSPKYFRKHI
+2318 AMSPKYFRKNI

-2369 KRFAAIHLSSWFLAG
+2369 KRFAAVHLSSLFLAG

-2414 RKYIGEI
+2414 RKYLGEL
-2421 AYKGFPTELMGID
+2421 AYKGFPTEFMGVD
-2434 VSSRIGLNLKDL
+2434 VSARIGLNLKDL

-2472 GTFKNFRRGMTEMLD
+2472 GTFKNIKRGMTEMAD

-2495 IEAMAPASIRNALKA
+2495 IEAMVPASIRNALKA
-2510 YRYGTEGAKTRRGD
+2510 YRYGTEGAKTRRND
-2524 PIVDDITGG
+2524 PIVDDITVG

-2559 MDDAI
+2559 MDDDI

-2590 QQEIDEFNARHAGR
+2590 QQDIDEFNARHAGR

-2617 AKTNE
+2617 AKANE